1 MFRNSNKIPV
11 GGDRAGPLNSTKF
24 LKLKKNNMLKRVI
37 KAEPENV
44 LRRYLAMLLTVVTFI
59 TAIPLSNLMTA
70 KAVDE
75 YNYSLTVTIDLDG
88 GECDDIYYK
97 SNVDRDGCGYSG
109 GQWVDKLG
117 IGKTFLDRTSTPH
130 TVIGRGADTPCEG
143 TFTVRADA
151 VGITPHV
158 VISTPTRD
166 GYTFEGWDTNTDT
179 REYDGDTAFEVG
191 AYAPD
196 NITITATWS
205 KNEPDTS
212 NMTISWDSG
221 VDYVGA
227 DGYSSD
233 YDFTFSGQDHN
244 FPTGSTL
251 QLNAHIKDGYSI
263 VGFQEDAVSPGFI
276 WNDYWTNANY
286 PGVIFDSWSMNS
298 NRSIKVL
305 TKTTLSFSYDDGFT
319 NSSHTE
325 TVNTDSA
332 YKDYP
337 KFKEN
342 YELDYVEDLD
352 TGDKWYSYDGKDS
365 KGSYTSWTAYKPR
378 RIRYHSK
385 LAEGAKLTLNLDQ
398 NGATTKGTERVD
410 VYHNIKISD
419 VTIPKKEYTA
429 TFFDGN
435 KKVHDDIIDKFKFLG
450 YRNDEEGLI
459 HTNTTSKFRDYYR
472 PGSIGS
478 TSTTVTG
485 NATYEGTSTYPVTE
499 SGNKVTTTVYAG
511 SGDYSDVNFRL
522 DCYGYEGYVMVSYNG
537 GSDSGESWYVEASTE
552 DESSKEIYSGYD
564 FSADGYGYIYVK
576 DWIEIFVSGDS
587 NDWWTDIS
595 VVSVDMT
602 TLKKGYWYD
611 ENGKGLINY
620 PLNRNHTIKAVWS
633 GGDITLPEAPAKEG
647 YTFVGW
653 RTEDAKLQTANWSND
668 DEDYLDCKNNYGGD
682 VAKWFKASREGKAQN
697 DFATNYYLVPNSYYL
712 NDEVMHFQYY
722 YVDYAGDDVGLGKDT
737 KFIAC
742 YEEIPKVTLK
752 TSSDKGI
759 SRAYIDGN
767 VNTRSL
773 KVYPNTN
780 HTINAELNKGYKF
793 AGWYN
798 GNTLYSYSM
807 SKQITMGDKD
817 MLLVAKSNPINYKI
831 AYNLDGGTY
840 GTSHPTSAD
849 YDTMVTI
856 DNPSKSG
863 YTFTGWTIIGYD
875 STTSGH
881 NAATWTGETG
891 TSYKNLTAT
900 DGATVTFTATW
911 SKEAPKTANLQ
922 TTGDVGI
929 KTTSHPN
936 KTVVNIG
943 SSVQVSAV
951 LNTGYVFKGW
961 YNGDVKV
968 SDDLSFVYTMPNTD
982 TVLTAKTDIKWYTMT
997 FDPNGGILKNPGNNL
1012 YNAEWKNGNT
1022 VSVGWNI
1029 NDFCYMNGDIPTRR
1043 GYRFTGWYL
1052 GSESIYNKYG
1062 IAIKNSSL
1070 YSYDTDYHWRYD
1082 GNVTVK
1088 AGWDAINYKISYKV
1102 ATGAGSIPS
1111 QTVHYGDSFT
1121 LADGNAFTYT
1131 GHTFSHWY
1139 VRRSSDKKVFCYD
1152 GDWHTTDGS
1161 DLYGSDVSN
1170 WYPYNNNGLTFE
1182 MNDAW
1187 TRSDTDADE
1196 EFVFW
1201 GFWTADEYSIT
1212 YNLNG
1217 GTLNGKTNPDTYNVE
1232 TATFTLNNPT
1242 RLGYTFAG
1250 WSGTDITGTA
1260 KIVTVNKGS
1269 TGNRTYTA
1277 TWTPVNY
1284 TISYDLNGGAVVVSN
1299 PTSYNIE
1306 TPTFTLNNPV
1316 RLGYVFVGW
1325 TGSNGTTPQKAVSVY
1340 KGSTGNKSYKA
1351 NWTAADVG
1359 YTINHYVMDI
1369 NGNYP
1374 STPTKTERLSGF
1386 TDTSVTAKRL
1396 SLGNGFTY
1404 PDVQT
1409 VKVKADGT
1417 TVVNYYYSR
1426 NQYYLNLNGYLK
1438 QRVSENFADLTETV
1452 KDINGKDVKHTFAT
1466 SVVKVNGSVHAKGNG
1481 VTDFYEKVYY
1491 GSTYEIITTAK
1502 TGYTIIDN
1510 TGTFKGTI
1518 TGDTVVTPHV
1528 SINQYT
1534 VKYEPNKPSK
1544 ATNDVTKMADQ
1555 FVYYNRQRKLT
1566 TNTYKY
1572 TGYDF
1577 TGWNTKADG
1586 TGTAY
1591 TDGQTI
1597 ENLSSADGA
1606 VITLYAQWKI
1616 HTHKLKVYVS
1626 NENADGTFGSEW
1638 LWQDKILEYNT
1649 PYSYTGYVNDT
1660 VYQQISTSGTM
1671 YDSDITI
1678 HLKAMR
1684 KTFNQK
1690 LTVYYEQPDGSF
1702 DAGTVVINK
1711 AYRYGQTVSW
1721 NRNADVTYKAASIS
1735 WTVAG
1740 ANVKELKIYRQ
1751 QYKIIVNG
1759 ADKHT
1764 TTKGTGTYRYGY
1776 ELWITAEVEAGYH
1789 FINWNM
1795 DSSLTESSMK
1805 IEVTGDKTYT
1815 AYVEANKYLIT
1826 YNLNKPARA
1835 SSTPKLNTQ
1844 NTWEYEYNSKILYM
1858 PDKTTTLLTGWTF
1871 EGWYTE
1877 ADGGTKIKVG
1887 DIYKWIGNITLY
1899 AHWTENTYTI
1909 HYESDGGTAI
1919 NDINVKYEDPVKL
1932 SAVPYR
1938 PGYIFS
1944 YWNTK
1949 ADASGHSY
1957 EGSETVRHLST
1968 SGTVT
1973 LYAVWSKKAI
1983 AQIGAAVNMT
1993 EKNGYVFGHITDDS
2007 VSIRTYVIDENG
2019 NILIK

>member
-11 GGDRAGPLNSTKF
+11 GGDRAGPLNSMKF
-24 LKLKKNNMLKRVI
+24 LKLKKNNMLKRAI
-37 KAEPENV
+37 KAKPENV

-59 TAIPLSNLMTA
+59 TAIPLSNLMAA

-75 YNYSLTVTIDLDG
+75 YNYSITVTIDLNG
-88 GECDDIYYK
+88 GDSEDIYYK
-97 SNVDRDGCGYSG
+97 SNVDRDGCGYSE

-117 IGKTFLDRTSTPH
+117 IGKTFLDREGAEH

-151 VGITPHV
+151 VGITPYV

-166 GYTFEGWDTNTDT
+166 GYTFAGWDTNTDT
-179 REYDGDTAFEVG
+179 KEYDSDTAFEVG

-196 NITITATWS
+196 EVTITATWERNANS
-205 KNEPDTS
+205 
-212 NMTISWDSG
+212 MTISWDSG
-221 VDYVGA
+221 VDYVSV
-227 DGYSSD
+227 DNYSSD
-233 YDFTFSGQDHN
+233 YNYTTAGQSHDFGTGDTIITKAHLKSGYN
-244 FPTGSTL
+244 M
-251 QLNAHIKDGYSI
+251 
-263 VGFQEDAVSPGFI
+263 VGFQEGSKIWTDFSPKTK
-276 WNDYWTNANY
+276 YQSEY
-286 PGVIFDSWSMNS
+286 SDSWTMDG
-298 NRSIKVL
+298 NRSVKVI
-305 TKTTLSFSYDDGFT
+305 TETTLSFEYDSGFET
-319 NSSHTE
+319 SAHTE
-325 TVNTDSA
+325 TVQTDTY

-337 KFKEN
+337 KLKKN
-342 YELDYVEDLD
+342 YVIDYIEELGTDN
-352 TGDKWYSYDGKDS
+352 KWYTYDGRDS
-365 KGSYTSWTAYKPR
+365 NGSYTNWSAYKPR
-378 RIRYHSK
+378 KIKYHSK
-385 LAEGAKLTLNLDQ
+385 LSEDAKKELNLEQ
-398 NGATTKGTERVD
+398 NDATTKGTERVT
-410 VYHNIKISD
+410 VYQGMKISD
-419 VTIPKKEYTA
+419 ITIPKREYTA

-435 KKVHDDIIDKFKFLG
+435 TKVHSDIINKFKFLG
-450 YRNDEEGLI
+450 YWNDTEGLI
-459 HTNTTSKFRDYYR
+459 HTNTTSDFKNNYR
-472 PGSIGS
+472 PGDIGS
-478 TSTTVTG
+478 TNTTIDG
-485 NATYEGTSTYPVTE
+485 GATYDGTTTYPFYA
-499 SGNKVTTTVYAG
+499 SDKKLTTTVYAG
-511 SGDYSDVNFRL
+511 SSDYSSARFRL
-522 DCYGYEGYVMVSYNG
+522 DCYGFEGYVMVSYRG
-537 GSDSGESWYVEASTE
+537 GSDNGESWQIEAESE
-552 DESSKEIYSGYD
+552 DNNATVYSGYD
-564 FSADGYGYIYVK
+564 KSAEGYSYIYIK
-576 DWIEIFVSGDS
+576 DWIEIEACGDTS
-587 NDWWTDIS
+587 DWWTDIS
-595 VVSVDMT
+595 VVSIDTT

-611 ENGKGLINY
+611 TNGKGLINY
-620 PLNRNHTIKAVWS
+620 PLGRNHTVHARWD
-633 GGDITLPEAPAKEG
+633 GNDITLPEAPAKEG
-647 YTFVGW
+647 YTFIGW

-668 DEDYLDCKNNYGGD
+668 NKNYLDCKNNYGGD
-682 VAKWFKASREGKAQN
+682 VAKWLKASREGK
-697 DFATNYYLVPNSYYL
+697 TEYGGEYMYLVPDSYYL
-712 NDEVMHFQYY
+712 NNEVMHFQYY

-737 KFIAC
+737 RFIAC
-742 YEEIPKVTLK
+742 YDEIPKVTLR
-752 TSSDKGI
+752 TSAGKGI
-759 SRAYIDGN
+759 SKTYIDGTECTSGRE
-767 VNTRSL
+767 VYENT
-773 KVYPNTN
+773 T
-780 HTINAELNKGYKF
+780 HTISADVKKGYKF
-793 AGWYN
+793 DAWYSDGKIYSDIRN
-798 GNTLYSYSM
+798 TGVTVGNTDLSL
-807 SKQITMGDKD
+807 I
-817 MLLVAKSNPINYKI
+817 AKANAINYKI
-831 AYNLDGGTY
+831 SYNLDGGTH
-840 GTSHPTSAD
+840 GVLHPDSAE
-849 YDTMVTI
+849 YDSTVTI
-856 DNPSKSG
+856 SNPTKTG
-863 YTFTGWTIIGYD
+863 YTFTGWTITGYD

-881 NAATWTGETG
+881 TGSAWTGETR
-891 TSYKNLTAT
+891 TDYSNLTAE
-900 DGATVTFTATW
+900 DGATVTFTAKWT
-911 SKEAPKTANLQ
+911 KEAPKAANLQ

-929 KTTSHPN
+929 KATSHPD
-936 KTVVNIG
+936 KAVVNIG
-943 SSVQVSAV
+943 SNVQVSAV

-968 SDDLSFVYTMPNTD
+968 SDDLSFVYTMPNKD
-982 TVLTAKTDIKWYTMT
+982 TVLTAKT
-997 FDPNGGILKNPGNNL
+997 
-1012 YNAEWKNGNT
+1012 
-1022 VSVGWNI
+1022 
-1029 NDFCYMNGDIPTRR
+1029 
-1043 GYRFTGWYL
+1043 
-1052 GSESIYNKYG
+1052 
-1062 IAIKNSSL
+1062 
-1070 YSYDTDYHWRYD
+1070 
-1082 GNVTVK
+1082 
-1088 AGWDAINYKISYKV
+1088 
-1102 ATGAGSIPS
+1102 
-1111 QTVHYGDSFT
+1111 
-1121 LADGNAFTYT
+1121 
-1131 GHTFSHWY
+1131 
-1139 VRRSSDKKVFCYD
+1139 
-1152 GDWHTTDGS
+1152 
-1161 DLYGSDVSN
+1161 
-1170 WYPYNNNGLTFE
+1170 
-1182 MNDAW
+1182 
-1187 TRSDTDADE
+1187 
-1196 EFVFW
+1196 
-1201 GFWTADEYSIT
+1201 
-1212 YNLNG
+1212 
-1217 GTLNGKTNPDTYNVE
+1217 
-1232 TATFTLNNPT
+1232 
-1242 RLGYTFAG
+1242 
-1250 WSGTDITGTA
+1250 
-1260 KIVTVNKGS
+1260 
-1269 TGNRTYTA
+1269 
-1277 TWTPVNY
+1277 TPINY
-1284 TISYDLNGGAVVVSN
+1284 TISYDLNGGAVAVSN
-1299 PTSYNIE
+1299 PTGYNIE

-1316 RLGYVFVGW
+1316 KIGYTFVGW
-1325 TGSNGTTPQKAVSVY
+1325 TGSNGTTPQKNVSIY

-1369 NGNYP
+1369 NGNYQG
-1374 STPTKTERLSGF
+1374 TPTKTERLSGF

-1452 KDINGKDVKHTFAT
+1452 KDINGKDVNHTFAT
-1466 SVVKVNGSVHAKGNG
+1466 AVVKVNGSVHAKGNG

-1586 TGTAY
+1586 TGTTY

-1616 HTHKLKVYVS
+1616 HTHKLKIYVS
-1626 NENADGTFGSEW
+1626 NENADGSFESEW

-1660 VYQQISTSGTM
+1660 YQQISTSGTM
-1671 YDSDITI
+1671 YDSDIII

-1721 NRNADVTYKAASIS
+1721 SRSEDVRYKAGNIR
-1735 WTVAG
+1735 WTVSG
-1740 ANVKELKIYRQ
+1740 TNVKELKVYRQ
-1751 QYKIIVNG
+1751 QYKITVNG

-1776 ELWITAEVEAGYH
+1776 ELWIIAEVEAGYH

-1795 DSSLTESSMK
+1795 DRSLTAPSMK

-1815 AYVEANKYLIT
+1815 AYAEANKYLIT

-1844 NTWEYEYNSKILYM
+1844 NTLEYEYNSKILYM
-1858 PDKTTTLLTGWTF
+1858 PTTLLTGWTF

-1877 ADGGTKIKVG
+1877 ADGGTEIKIG
-1887 DIYKWIGNITLY
+1887 DIYKWIGDITLY

-1957 EGSETVRHLST
+1957 EGSETVRHLAT
-1968 SGTVT
+1968 GGTVT

-2019 NILIK
+2019 NITIK

>member
-11 GGDRAGPLNSTKF
+11 GGDRAGPLNSMKF
-24 LKLKKNNMLKRVI
+24 LKLKKNNMLKRAI
-37 KAEPENV
+37 KAKPENV

-59 TAIPLSNLMTA
+59 TAIPLSNLMAA

-75 YNYSLTVTIDLDG
+75 YNYSITVTIDLNG
-88 GECDDIYYK
+88 GDSEDIYYK
-97 SNVDRDGCGYSG
+97 SNVDRDGCGYSE

-117 IGKTFLDRTSTPH
+117 IGKTFLDREGAEH

-151 VGITPHV
+151 VGITPYV

-166 GYTFEGWDTNTDT
+166 GYTFAGWDTNTDT
-179 REYDGDTAFEVG
+179 KEYDSDTAFEVG

-196 NITITATWS
+196 EVTITATWERNANS
-205 KNEPDTS
+205 
-212 NMTISWDSG
+212 MTISWDSG
-221 VDYVGA
+221 VDYVSV
-227 DGYSSD
+227 DNYSSD
-233 YDFTFSGQDHN
+233 YNYTTAGQSHDFGTGDTIITKAHLKSGYN
-244 FPTGSTL
+244 M
-251 QLNAHIKDGYSI
+251 
-263 VGFQEDAVSPGFI
+263 VGFQEGSKIWTDFSPKTK
-276 WNDYWTNANY
+276 YQSEY
-286 PGVIFDSWSMNS
+286 SDSWTMDG
-298 NRSIKVL
+298 NRSVKVI
-305 TKTTLSFSYDDGFT
+305 TETTLSFEYDSGFET
-319 NSSHTE
+319 SAHTE
-325 TVNTDSA
+325 TVQTDTY

-337 KFKEN
+337 KLKKN
-342 YELDYVEDLD
+342 YVIDYIEELGTDN
-352 TGDKWYSYDGKDS
+352 KWYTYDGRDS
-365 KGSYTSWTAYKPR
+365 NGSYTNWSAYKPR
-378 RIRYHSK
+378 KIKYHSK
-385 LAEGAKLTLNLDQ
+385 LSEDAKKELNLEQ
-398 NGATTKGTERVD
+398 NDATTKGTERVT
-410 VYHNIKISD
+410 VYQGMKISD
-419 VTIPKKEYTA
+419 ITIPKREYTA

-435 KKVHDDIIDKFKFLG
+435 TKVHSDIINKFKFLG
-450 YRNDEEGLI
+450 YWNDTEGLI
-459 HTNTTSKFRDYYR
+459 HTNTTSDFKNNYR
-472 PGSIGS
+472 PGDIGS
-478 TSTTVTG
+478 TNTTIDG
-485 NATYEGTSTYPVTE
+485 GATYDGTTTYPFYA
-499 SGNKVTTTVYAG
+499 SDKKLTTTVYAG
-511 SGDYSDVNFRL
+511 SSDYSSARFRL
-522 DCYGYEGYVMVSYNG
+522 DCYGFEGYVMVSYRG
-537 GSDSGESWYVEASTE
+537 GSDNGESWQIEAESE
-552 DESSKEIYSGYD
+552 DNNATVYSGYD
-564 FSADGYGYIYVK
+564 KSAEGYSYIYIK
-576 DWIEIFVSGDS
+576 DWIEIEACGDTS
-587 NDWWTDIS
+587 DWWTDIS
-595 VVSVDMT
+595 VVSIDTT

-611 ENGKGLINY
+611 TNGKGLINY
-620 PLNRNHTIKAVWS
+620 PLGRNHTVHARWD
-633 GGDITLPEAPAKEG
+633 GNDITLPEAPAKEG
-647 YTFVGW
+647 YTFIGW

-668 DEDYLDCKNNYGGD
+668 NKNYLDCKNNYGGD
-682 VAKWFKASREGKAQN
+682 VAKWLKASREGK
-697 DFATNYYLVPNSYYL
+697 TEYGGEYMYLVPDSYYL
-712 NDEVMHFQYY
+712 NNEVMHFQYY

-737 KFIAC
+737 RFIAC
-742 YEEIPKVTLK
+742 YDEIPKVTLR
-752 TSSDKGI
+752 TSAGKGI
-759 SRAYIDGN
+759 SKTYIDGTECTSGRE
-767 VNTRSL
+767 VYENT
-773 KVYPNTN
+773 T
-780 HTINAELNKGYKF
+780 HTISADVKKGYKF
-793 AGWYN
+793 DAWYSDGKIYSDIRN
-798 GNTLYSYSM
+798 TGVTVGNTDLSL
-807 SKQITMGDKD
+807 I
-817 MLLVAKSNPINYKI
+817 AKANAINYKI
-831 AYNLDGGTY
+831 SYNLDGGTH
-840 GTSHPTSAD
+840 GVLHPDSAE
-849 YDTMVTI
+849 YDSTVTI
-856 DNPSKSG
+856 SNPTKTG
-863 YTFTGWTIIGYD
+863 YTFTGWTITGYD

-881 NAATWTGETG
+881 TGSAWTGETR
-891 TSYKNLTAT
+891 TDYSNLTAE
-900 DGATVTFTATW
+900 DGATVTFTAKWT
-911 SKEAPKTANLQ
+911 KEAPKAANLQ

-929 KTTSHPN
+929 KATSHPD
-936 KTVVNIG
+936 KAVVNIG
-943 SSVQVSAV
+943 SNVQVSAV

-968 SDDLSFVYTMPNTD
+968 SDDLSFVYTMPNKD
-982 TVLTAKTDIKWYTMT
+982 TVLTAKT
-997 FDPNGGILKNPGNNL
+997 
-1012 YNAEWKNGNT
+1012 
-1022 VSVGWNI
+1022 
-1029 NDFCYMNGDIPTRR
+1029 
-1043 GYRFTGWYL
+1043 
-1052 GSESIYNKYG
+1052 
-1062 IAIKNSSL
+1062 
-1070 YSYDTDYHWRYD
+1070 
-1082 GNVTVK
+1082 
-1088 AGWDAINYKISYKV
+1088 
-1102 ATGAGSIPS
+1102 
-1111 QTVHYGDSFT
+1111 
-1121 LADGNAFTYT
+1121 
-1131 GHTFSHWY
+1131 
-1139 VRRSSDKKVFCYD
+1139 
-1152 GDWHTTDGS
+1152 
-1161 DLYGSDVSN
+1161 
-1170 WYPYNNNGLTFE
+1170 
-1182 MNDAW
+1182 
-1187 TRSDTDADE
+1187 
-1196 EFVFW
+1196 
-1201 GFWTADEYSIT
+1201 
-1212 YNLNG
+1212 
-1217 GTLNGKTNPDTYNVE
+1217 
-1232 TATFTLNNPT
+1232 
-1242 RLGYTFAG
+1242 
-1250 WSGTDITGTA
+1250 
-1260 KIVTVNKGS
+1260 
-1269 TGNRTYTA
+1269 
-1277 TWTPVNY
+1277 TPINY
-1284 TISYDLNGGAVVVSN
+1284 TISYDLNGGAVAVSN
-1299 PTSYNIE
+1299 PTGYNIE

-1316 RLGYVFVGW
+1316 KIGYTFVGW
-1325 TGSNGTTPQKAVSVY
+1325 TGSNGTTPQKNVSIY

-1369 NGNYP
+1369 NGNYQG
-1374 STPTKTERLSGF
+1374 TPTKTERLSGF

-1452 KDINGKDVKHTFAT
+1452 KDINGKDVNHTFAT
-1466 SVVKVNGSVHAKGNG
+1466 AVVKVNGSVHAKGNG

-1626 NENADGTFGSEW
+1626 NENADGSFGNEW
-1638 LWQDKILEYNT
+1638 LWKDVTLEYNT

-1721 NRNADVTYKAASIS
+1721 NRNADVTYKAAGIS
-1735 WTVAG
+1735 WSVSGT
-1740 ANVKELKIYRQ
+1740 NVKELKVYRQ
-1751 QYKIIVNG
+1751 QYKITVNG
-1759 ADKHT
+1759 ADKHVT
-1764 TTKGTGTYRYGY
+1764 TTGSGTYRYGY

-1795 DSSLTESSMK
+1795 DRSLTAPSMK

-1844 NTWEYEYNSKILYM
+1844 NTLEYEYNSKILYM
-1858 PDKTTTLLTGWTF
+1858 PTTLLTGWTF

-1877 ADGGTKIKVG
+1877 ADGGTEIKIG
-1887 DIYKWIGNITLY
+1887 DIYKWIGDITLY

-1949 ADASGHSY
+1949 EDASGHSY
-1957 EGSETVRHLST
+1957 EGSETVRHLAT
-1968 SGTVT
+1968 GGTVT

-2019 NILIK
+2019 NITIK

>member
-831 AYNLDGGTY
+831 AYNLDGGT
-840 GTSHPTSAD
+840 
-849 YDTMVTI
+849 
-856 DNPSKSG
+856 
-863 YTFTGWTIIGYD
+863 
-875 STTSGH
+875 
-881 NAATWTGETG
+881 
-891 TSYKNLTAT
+891 
-900 DGATVTFTATW
+900 
-911 SKEAPKTANLQ
+911 
-922 TTGDVGI
+922 
-929 KTTSHPN
+929 
-936 KTVVNIG
+936 
-943 SSVQVSAV
+943 
-951 LNTGYVFKGW
+951 
-961 YNGDVKV
+961 
-968 SDDLSFVYTMPNTD
+968 
-982 TVLTAKTDIKWYTMT
+982 
-997 FDPNGGILKNPGNNL
+997 
-1012 YNAEWKNGNT
+1012 
-1022 VSVGWNI
+1022 
-1029 NDFCYMNGDIPTRR
+1029 
-1043 GYRFTGWYL
+1043 
-1052 GSESIYNKYG
+1052 
-1062 IAIKNSSL
+1062 
-1070 YSYDTDYHWRYD
+1070 
-1082 GNVTVK
+1082 
-1088 AGWDAINYKISYKV
+1088 
-1102 ATGAGSIPS
+1102 
-1111 QTVHYGDSFT
+1111 
-1121 LADGNAFTYT
+1121 
-1131 GHTFSHWY
+1131 
-1139 VRRSSDKKVFCYD
+1139 
-1152 GDWHTTDGS
+1152 
-1161 DLYGSDVSN
+1161 
-1170 WYPYNNNGLTFE
+1170 
-1182 MNDAW
+1182 
-1187 TRSDTDADE
+1187 
-1196 EFVFW
+1196 
-1201 GFWTADEYSIT
+1201 
-1212 YNLNG
+1212 
-1217 GTLNGKTNPDTYNVE
+1217 LNGKTNPDTYNVE

>member
-11 GGDRAGPLNSTKF
+11 GGDRAGPLNSMKF
-24 LKLKKNNMLKRVI
+24 LKLKKNNMLKRAI
-37 KAEPENV
+37 KAKPENV

-59 TAIPLSNLMTA
+59 TAIPLSNLMAA

-75 YNYSLTVTIDLDG
+75 YNYSITVTIDLNG
-88 GECDDIYYK
+88 GDSEDIYYK
-97 SNVDRDGCGYSG
+97 SNVDRDGCGYSE

-117 IGKTFLDRTSTPH
+117 IGKTFLDREGAEH

-151 VGITPHV
+151 VGITPYV

-166 GYTFEGWDTNTDT
+166 GYTFAGWDTNTDT
-179 REYDGDTAFEVG
+179 KEYDSDTAFEVG

-196 NITITATWS
+196 EVTITATWERNANS
-205 KNEPDTS
+205 
-212 NMTISWDSG
+212 MTISWDSG
-221 VDYVGA
+221 VDYVSV
-227 DGYSSD
+227 DNYSSD
-233 YDFTFSGQDHN
+233 YNYTTAGQSHDFGTGDTIITKAHLKSGYN
-244 FPTGSTL
+244 M
-251 QLNAHIKDGYSI
+251 
-263 VGFQEDAVSPGFI
+263 VGFQEGSKIWTDFSPKTK
-276 WNDYWTNANY
+276 YQSEY
-286 PGVIFDSWSMNS
+286 SDSWTMDG
-298 NRSIKVL
+298 NRSVKVI
-305 TKTTLSFSYDDGFT
+305 TETTLSFEYDSGFET
-319 NSSHTE
+319 SAHTE
-325 TVNTDSA
+325 TVQTDTY

-337 KFKEN
+337 KLKKN
-342 YELDYVEDLD
+342 YVIDYIEELGTDN
-352 TGDKWYSYDGKDS
+352 KWYTYDGRDS
-365 KGSYTSWTAYKPR
+365 NGSYTNWSAYKPR
-378 RIRYHSK
+378 KIKYHSK
-385 LAEGAKLTLNLDQ
+385 LSEDAKKELNLEQ
-398 NGATTKGTERVD
+398 NDATTKGTERVT
-410 VYHNIKISD
+410 VYQGMKISD
-419 VTIPKKEYTA
+419 ITIPKREYTA

-435 KKVHDDIIDKFKFLG
+435 TKVHSDIINKFKFLG
-450 YRNDEEGLI
+450 YWNDTEGLI
-459 HTNTTSKFRDYYR
+459 HTNTTSDFKNNYR
-472 PGSIGS
+472 PGDIGS
-478 TSTTVTG
+478 TNTTIDG
-485 NATYEGTSTYPVTE
+485 GATYDGTTTYPFYA
-499 SGNKVTTTVYAG
+499 SDKKLTTTVYAG
-511 SGDYSDVNFRL
+511 SSDYSSARFRL
-522 DCYGYEGYVMVSYNG
+522 DCYGFEGYVMVSYRG
-537 GSDSGESWYVEASTE
+537 GSDNGESWQIEAESE
-552 DESSKEIYSGYD
+552 DNNATVYSGYD
-564 FSADGYGYIYVK
+564 KSAEGYSYIYIK
-576 DWIEIFVSGDS
+576 DWIEIEACGDTS
-587 NDWWTDIS
+587 DWWTDIS
-595 VVSVDMT
+595 VVSIDTT

-611 ENGKGLINY
+611 TNGKGLINY
-620 PLNRNHTIKAVWS
+620 PLGRNHTVHARWD
-633 GGDITLPEAPAKEG
+633 GNDITLPEAPAKEG
-647 YTFVGW
+647 YTFIGW

-668 DEDYLDCKNNYGGD
+668 NKNYLDCKNNYGGD
-682 VAKWFKASREGKAQN
+682 VAKWLKASREGK
-697 DFATNYYLVPNSYYL
+697 TEYGGEYMYLVPDSYYL
-712 NDEVMHFQYY
+712 NNEVMHFQYY

-737 KFIAC
+737 RFIAC
-742 YEEIPKVTLK
+742 YDEIPKVTLR
-752 TSSDKGI
+752 TSAGKGI
-759 SRAYIDGN
+759 SKTYIDGTECTSGRE
-767 VNTRSL
+767 VYENT
-773 KVYPNTN
+773 T
-780 HTINAELNKGYKF
+780 HTISADVKKGYKF
-793 AGWYN
+793 DAWYSDGKIYSDIRN
-798 GNTLYSYSM
+798 TGVTVGNTDLSL
-807 SKQITMGDKD
+807 I
-817 MLLVAKSNPINYKI
+817 AKANAINYKI
-831 AYNLDGGTY
+831 SYNLDGGTH
-840 GTSHPTSAD
+840 GVLHPDSAE
-849 YDTMVTI
+849 YDSTVTI
-856 DNPSKSG
+856 SNPTKTG
-863 YTFTGWTIIGYD
+863 YTFTGWTITGYD

-881 NAATWTGETG
+881 TGSAWTGETR
-891 TSYKNLTAT
+891 TDYSNLTAE
-900 DGATVTFTATW
+900 DGATVTFTAKWT
-911 SKEAPKTANLQ
+911 KEAPKAANLQ

-929 KTTSHPN
+929 KATSHPD
-936 KTVVNIG
+936 KAVVNIG
-943 SSVQVSAV
+943 SNVQVSAV

-968 SDDLSFVYTMPNTD
+968 SDDLSFVYTMPNKD
-982 TVLTAKTDIKWYTMT
+982 TVLTAKT
-997 FDPNGGILKNPGNNL
+997 
-1012 YNAEWKNGNT
+1012 
-1022 VSVGWNI
+1022 
-1029 NDFCYMNGDIPTRR
+1029 
-1043 GYRFTGWYL
+1043 
-1052 GSESIYNKYG
+1052 
-1062 IAIKNSSL
+1062 
-1070 YSYDTDYHWRYD
+1070 
-1082 GNVTVK
+1082 
-1088 AGWDAINYKISYKV
+1088 
-1102 ATGAGSIPS
+1102 
-1111 QTVHYGDSFT
+1111 
-1121 LADGNAFTYT
+1121 
-1131 GHTFSHWY
+1131 
-1139 VRRSSDKKVFCYD
+1139 
-1152 GDWHTTDGS
+1152 
-1161 DLYGSDVSN
+1161 
-1170 WYPYNNNGLTFE
+1170 
-1182 MNDAW
+1182 
-1187 TRSDTDADE
+1187 
-1196 EFVFW
+1196 
-1201 GFWTADEYSIT
+1201 
-1212 YNLNG
+1212 
-1217 GTLNGKTNPDTYNVE
+1217 
-1232 TATFTLNNPT
+1232 
-1242 RLGYTFAG
+1242 
-1250 WSGTDITGTA
+1250 
-1260 KIVTVNKGS
+1260 
-1269 TGNRTYTA
+1269 
-1277 TWTPVNY
+1277 TPINY
-1284 TISYDLNGGAVVVSN
+1284 TISYDLNGGAVAVSN
-1299 PTSYNIE
+1299 PTGYNIE

-1316 RLGYVFVGW
+1316 KIGYTFVGW
-1325 TGSNGTTPQKAVSVY
+1325 TGSNGTTPQKNVSIY

-1369 NGNYP
+1369 NGNYQG
-1374 STPTKTERLSGF
+1374 TPTKTERLSGF

-1452 KDINGKDVKHTFAT
+1452 KDINGKDVNHTFAT
-1466 SVVKVNGSVHAKGNG
+1466 AVVKVNGSVHAKGNG

-1616 HTHKLKVYVS
+1616 HTHKLKIYVS
-1626 NENADGTFGSEW
+1626 NENADGSFESEW

-1660 VYQQISTSGTM
+1660 YQQISTSGTM
-1671 YDSDITI
+1671 YDSDIII

-1721 NRNADVTYKAASIS
+1721 SRSEDVRYKAGNIR
-1735 WTVAG
+1735 WTVSG
-1740 ANVKELKIYRQ
+1740 TNVKELKVYRQ
-1751 QYKIIVNG
+1751 QYKITVNG

-1776 ELWITAEVEAGYH
+1776 ELWIIAEVEAGYH

-1795 DSSLTESSMK
+1795 DRSLTAPSMK

-1815 AYVEANKYLIT
+1815 AYAEANKYLIT

-1858 PDKTTTLLTGWTF
+1858 PDKTTTILTGWTF

-1877 ADGGTKIKVG
+1877 ADGGTEIKIG
-1887 DIYKWIGNITLY
+1887 DIYKWIGDITLY

-1919 NDINVKYEDPVKL
+1919 IDINVKYEDPVKL

-1949 ADASGHSY
+1949 EDASGHLY
-1957 EGSETVRHLST
+1957 EGSETVRHLAT
-1968 SGTVT
+1968 GGTVT

-2019 NILIK
+2019 NITIK

>member
-1 MFRNSNKIPV
+1 M
-11 GGDRAGPLNSTKF
+11 GGDRAGPLNSMKF
-24 LKLKKNNMLKRVI
+24 LKLKKNNMLKRAI
-37 KAEPENV
+37 KAKPENV

-59 TAIPLSNLMTA
+59 TAIPLSNLMAA

-75 YNYSLTVTIDLDG
+75 YNYSITVTIDLNG
-88 GECDDIYYK
+88 GDSEDIYYK
-97 SNVDRDGCGYSG
+97 SNVDRDGCGYSE

-117 IGKTFLDRTSTPH
+117 IGKTFLDREGAEH

-151 VGITPHV
+151 VGITPYV

-166 GYTFEGWDTNTDT
+166 GYTFAGWDTNTDT
-179 REYDGDTAFEVG
+179 KEYDSDTAFEVG

-196 NITITATWS
+196 EVTITATWERNANS
-205 KNEPDTS
+205 
-212 NMTISWDSG
+212 MTISWDSG
-221 VDYVGA
+221 VDYVSV
-227 DGYSSD
+227 DNYSSD
-233 YDFTFSGQDHN
+233 YNYTTAGQSHDFGTGDTIITKAHLKSGYN
-244 FPTGSTL
+244 M
-251 QLNAHIKDGYSI
+251 
-263 VGFQEDAVSPGFI
+263 VGFQEGSKIWTDFSPKTK
-276 WNDYWTNANY
+276 YQSEY
-286 PGVIFDSWSMNS
+286 SDSWTMDG
-298 NRSIKVL
+298 NRSVKVI
-305 TKTTLSFSYDDGFT
+305 TETTLSFEYDSGFET
-319 NSSHTE
+319 SAHTE
-325 TVNTDSA
+325 TVQTDTY

-337 KFKEN
+337 KLKKN
-342 YELDYVEDLD
+342 YVIDYIEELGTDN
-352 TGDKWYSYDGKDS
+352 KWYTYDGRDS
-365 KGSYTSWTAYKPR
+365 NGSYTNWSAYKPR
-378 RIRYHSK
+378 KIKYHSK
-385 LAEGAKLTLNLDQ
+385 LSEDAKKELNLEQ
-398 NGATTKGTERVD
+398 NDATTKGTERVT
-410 VYHNIKISD
+410 VYQGMKISD
-419 VTIPKKEYTA
+419 ITIPKREYTA

-435 KKVHDDIIDKFKFLG
+435 TKVHSDIINKFKFLG
-450 YRNDEEGLI
+450 YWNDTEGLI
-459 HTNTTSKFRDYYR
+459 HTNTTSDFKNNYR
-472 PGSIGS
+472 PGDIGS
-478 TSTTVTG
+478 TNTTIDG
-485 NATYEGTSTYPVTE
+485 GATYDGTTTYPFYA
-499 SGNKVTTTVYAG
+499 SDKKLTTTVYAG
-511 SGDYSDVNFRL
+511 SSDYSSARFRL
-522 DCYGYEGYVMVSYNG
+522 DCYGFEGYVMVSYRG
-537 GSDSGESWYVEASTE
+537 GSDNGESWQIEAESE
-552 DESSKEIYSGYD
+552 DNNATVYSGYD
-564 FSADGYGYIYVK
+564 KSAEGYSYIYIK
-576 DWIEIFVSGDS
+576 DWIEIEACGDTS
-587 NDWWTDIS
+587 DWWTDIS
-595 VVSVDMT
+595 VVSIDTT

-611 ENGKGLINY
+611 TNGKGLINY
-620 PLNRNHTIKAVWS
+620 PLGRNHTVHARWD
-633 GGDITLPEAPAKEG
+633 GNDITLPEAPAKEG
-647 YTFVGW
+647 YTFIGW

-668 DEDYLDCKNNYGGD
+668 NKNYLDCKNNYGGD
-682 VAKWFKASREGKAQN
+682 VAKWLKASREGK
-697 DFATNYYLVPNSYYL
+697 TEYGGEYMYLVPDSYYL
-712 NDEVMHFQYY
+712 NNEVMHFQYY

-737 KFIAC
+737 RFIAC
-742 YEEIPKVTLK
+742 YDEIPKVTLR
-752 TSSDKGI
+752 TSAGKGI
-759 SRAYIDGN
+759 SKTYIDGTECTSGRE
-767 VNTRSL
+767 VYENT
-773 KVYPNTN
+773 T
-780 HTINAELNKGYKF
+780 HTISADVKKGYKF
-793 AGWYN
+793 DAWYSDGKIYSDIRN
-798 GNTLYSYSM
+798 TGVTVGNTDLSL
-807 SKQITMGDKD
+807 I
-817 MLLVAKSNPINYKI
+817 AKANAINYKI
-831 AYNLDGGTY
+831 SYNLDGGTH
-840 GTSHPTSAD
+840 GVLHPDSAE
-849 YDTMVTI
+849 YDSTVTI
-856 DNPSKSG
+856 SNPTKTG
-863 YTFTGWTIIGYD
+863 YTFTGWTITGYD

-881 NAATWTGETG
+881 TGSAWTGETR
-891 TSYKNLTAT
+891 TDYSNLTAE
-900 DGATVTFTATW
+900 DGATVTFTAKWT
-911 SKEAPKTANLQ
+911 KEAPKAANLQ

-929 KTTSHPN
+929 KATSHPD
-936 KTVVNIG
+936 KAVVNIG
-943 SSVQVSAV
+943 SNVQVSAV

-968 SDDLSFVYTMPNTD
+968 SDDLSFVYTMPNKD
-982 TVLTAKTDIKWYTMT
+982 TVLTAKT
-997 FDPNGGILKNPGNNL
+997 
-1012 YNAEWKNGNT
+1012 
-1022 VSVGWNI
+1022 
-1029 NDFCYMNGDIPTRR
+1029 
-1043 GYRFTGWYL
+1043 
-1052 GSESIYNKYG
+1052 
-1062 IAIKNSSL
+1062 
-1070 YSYDTDYHWRYD
+1070 
-1082 GNVTVK
+1082 
-1088 AGWDAINYKISYKV
+1088 
-1102 ATGAGSIPS
+1102 
-1111 QTVHYGDSFT
+1111 
-1121 LADGNAFTYT
+1121 
-1131 GHTFSHWY
+1131 
-1139 VRRSSDKKVFCYD
+1139 
-1152 GDWHTTDGS
+1152 
-1161 DLYGSDVSN
+1161 
-1170 WYPYNNNGLTFE
+1170 
-1182 MNDAW
+1182 
-1187 TRSDTDADE
+1187 
-1196 EFVFW
+1196 
-1201 GFWTADEYSIT
+1201 
-1212 YNLNG
+1212 
-1217 GTLNGKTNPDTYNVE
+1217 
-1232 TATFTLNNPT
+1232 
-1242 RLGYTFAG
+1242 
-1250 WSGTDITGTA
+1250 
-1260 KIVTVNKGS
+1260 
-1269 TGNRTYTA
+1269 
-1277 TWTPVNY
+1277 TPINY
-1284 TISYDLNGGAVVVSN
+1284 TISYDLNGGAVAVSN
-1299 PTSYNIE
+1299 PTGYNIE

-1316 RLGYVFVGW
+1316 KIGYTFVGW
-1325 TGSNGTTPQKAVSVY
+1325 TGSNGTTPQKNVSIY

-1369 NGNYP
+1369 NGNYQG
-1374 STPTKTERLSGF
+1374 TPTKTERLSGF

-1452 KDINGKDVKHTFAT
+1452 KDINGKDVNHTFAT
-1466 SVVKVNGSVHAKGNG
+1466 AVVKVNGSVHAKGNG

-1616 HTHKLKVYVS
+1616 HTHKLKIYVS
-1626 NENADGTFGSEW
+1626 NENADGSFESEW

-1660 VYQQISTSGTM
+1660 YQQISTSGTM
-1671 YDSDITI
+1671 YDSDIII

-1721 NRNADVTYKAASIS
+1721 SRSEDVRYKAGNIR
-1735 WTVAG
+1735 WTVSG
-1740 ANVKELKIYRQ
+1740 TNVKELKVYRQ
-1751 QYKIIVNG
+1751 QYKITVNG

-1776 ELWITAEVEAGYH
+1776 ELWIIAEVEVGYH

-1795 DSSLTESSMK
+1795 DRSLTAPSMK

-1815 AYVEANKYLIT
+1815 AYAEANKYLIT

-1858 PDKTTTLLTGWTF
+1858 PDKTTTILTGWTF

-1877 ADGGTKIKVG
+1877 ADGGTEIKIG
-1887 DIYKWIGNITLY
+1887 DIYKWIGDITLY

-1949 ADASGHSY
+1949 EDASGHLY
-1957 EGSETVRHLST
+1957 EGSETVRHLAT
-1968 SGTVT
+1968 GGTVT

-2019 NILIK
+2019 NITIK

>member
-1 MFRNSNKIPV
+1 M
-11 GGDRAGPLNSTKF
+11 GGDRAGPLNSMKF
-24 LKLKKNNMLKRVI
+24 LKLKKNNMLKRAI
-37 KAEPENV
+37 KAKPENV

-59 TAIPLSNLMTA
+59 TAIPLSNLMAA

-75 YNYSLTVTIDLDG
+75 YNYSITVTIDLNG
-88 GECDDIYYK
+88 GDSEDIYYK
-97 SNVDRDGCGYSG
+97 SNVDRDGCGYSE

-117 IGKTFLDRTSTPH
+117 IGKTFLDREGAEH

-151 VGITPHV
+151 VGITPYV

-166 GYTFEGWDTNTDT
+166 GYTFAGWDTNTDT
-179 REYDGDTAFEVG
+179 KEYDSDTAFEVG

-196 NITITATWS
+196 EVTITATWERNANS
-205 KNEPDTS
+205 
-212 NMTISWDSG
+212 MTISWDSG
-221 VDYVGA
+221 VDYVSV
-227 DGYSSD
+227 DNYSSD
-233 YDFTFSGQDHN
+233 YNYTTAGQSHDFGTGDTIITKAHLKSGYN
-244 FPTGSTL
+244 M
-251 QLNAHIKDGYSI
+251 
-263 VGFQEDAVSPGFI
+263 VGFQEGSKIWTDFSPKTK
-276 WNDYWTNANY
+276 YQSEY
-286 PGVIFDSWSMNS
+286 SDSWTMDG
-298 NRSIKVL
+298 NRSVKVI
-305 TKTTLSFSYDDGFT
+305 TETTLSFEYDSGFET
-319 NSSHTE
+319 SAHTE
-325 TVNTDSA
+325 TVQTDTY

-337 KFKEN
+337 KLKKN
-342 YELDYVEDLD
+342 YVIDYIEELGTDN
-352 TGDKWYSYDGKDS
+352 KWYTYDGRDS
-365 KGSYTSWTAYKPR
+365 NGSYTNWSAYKPR
-378 RIRYHSK
+378 KIKYHSK
-385 LAEGAKLTLNLDQ
+385 LSEDAKKELNLEQ
-398 NGATTKGTERVD
+398 NDATTKGTERVT
-410 VYHNIKISD
+410 VYQGMKISD
-419 VTIPKKEYTA
+419 ITIPKREYTA

-435 KKVHDDIIDKFKFLG
+435 TKVHSDIINKFKFLG
-450 YRNDEEGLI
+450 YWNDTEGLI
-459 HTNTTSKFRDYYR
+459 HTNTTSDFKNNYR
-472 PGSIGS
+472 PGDIGS
-478 TSTTVTG
+478 TNTTIDG
-485 NATYEGTSTYPVTE
+485 GATYDGTTTYPFYA
-499 SGNKVTTTVYAG
+499 SDKKLTTTVYAG
-511 SGDYSDVNFRL
+511 SSDYSSARFRL
-522 DCYGYEGYVMVSYNG
+522 DCYGFEGYVMVSYRG
-537 GSDSGESWYVEASTE
+537 GSDNGESWQIEAESE
-552 DESSKEIYSGYD
+552 DNNATVYSGYD
-564 FSADGYGYIYVK
+564 KSAEGYSYIYIK
-576 DWIEIFVSGDS
+576 DWIEIEACGDTS
-587 NDWWTDIS
+587 DWWTDIS
-595 VVSVDMT
+595 VVSIDTT

-611 ENGKGLINY
+611 TNGKGLINY
-620 PLNRNHTIKAVWS
+620 PLGRNHTVHARWD
-633 GGDITLPEAPAKEG
+633 GNDITLPEAPAKEG
-647 YTFVGW
+647 YTFIGW

-668 DEDYLDCKNNYGGD
+668 NKNYLDCKNNYGGD
-682 VAKWFKASREGKAQN
+682 VAKWLKASREGK
-697 DFATNYYLVPNSYYL
+697 TEYGGEYMYLVPDSYYL
-712 NDEVMHFQYY
+712 NNEVMHFQYY

-737 KFIAC
+737 RFIAC
-742 YEEIPKVTLK
+742 YDEIPKVTLR
-752 TSSDKGI
+752 TSAGKGI
-759 SRAYIDGN
+759 SKTYIDGTECTSGRE
-767 VNTRSL
+767 VYENT
-773 KVYPNTN
+773 T
-780 HTINAELNKGYKF
+780 HTISADVKKGYKF
-793 AGWYN
+793 DAWYSDGKIYSDIRN
-798 GNTLYSYSM
+798 TGVTVGNTDLSL
-807 SKQITMGDKD
+807 I
-817 MLLVAKSNPINYKI
+817 AKANAINYKI
-831 AYNLDGGTY
+831 SYNLDGGTH
-840 GTSHPTSAD
+840 GVLHPDSAE
-849 YDTMVTI
+849 YDSTVTI
-856 DNPSKSG
+856 SNPTKTG
-863 YTFTGWTIIGYD
+863 YTFTGWTITGYD

-881 NAATWTGETG
+881 TGSAWTGETR
-891 TSYKNLTAT
+891 TDYSNLTAE
-900 DGATVTFTATW
+900 DGATVTFTAKWT
-911 SKEAPKTANLQ
+911 KEAPKAANLQ

-929 KTTSHPN
+929 KATSHPD
-936 KTVVNIG
+936 KAVVNIG
-943 SSVQVSAV
+943 SNVQVSAV

-968 SDDLSFVYTMPNTD
+968 SDDLSFVYTMPNKD
-982 TVLTAKTDIKWYTMT
+982 TVLTAKT
-997 FDPNGGILKNPGNNL
+997 
-1012 YNAEWKNGNT
+1012 
-1022 VSVGWNI
+1022 
-1029 NDFCYMNGDIPTRR
+1029 
-1043 GYRFTGWYL
+1043 
-1052 GSESIYNKYG
+1052 
-1062 IAIKNSSL
+1062 
-1070 YSYDTDYHWRYD
+1070 
-1082 GNVTVK
+1082 
-1088 AGWDAINYKISYKV
+1088 
-1102 ATGAGSIPS
+1102 
-1111 QTVHYGDSFT
+1111 
-1121 LADGNAFTYT
+1121 
-1131 GHTFSHWY
+1131 
-1139 VRRSSDKKVFCYD
+1139 
-1152 GDWHTTDGS
+1152 
-1161 DLYGSDVSN
+1161 
-1170 WYPYNNNGLTFE
+1170 
-1182 MNDAW
+1182 
-1187 TRSDTDADE
+1187 
-1196 EFVFW
+1196 
-1201 GFWTADEYSIT
+1201 
-1212 YNLNG
+1212 
-1217 GTLNGKTNPDTYNVE
+1217 
-1232 TATFTLNNPT
+1232 
-1242 RLGYTFAG
+1242 
-1250 WSGTDITGTA
+1250 
-1260 KIVTVNKGS
+1260 
-1269 TGNRTYTA
+1269 
-1277 TWTPVNY
+1277 TPINY
-1284 TISYDLNGGAVVVSN
+1284 TISYDLNGGAVAVSN
-1299 PTSYNIE
+1299 PTGYNIE

-1316 RLGYVFVGW
+1316 KIGYTFVGW
-1325 TGSNGTTPQKAVSVY
+1325 TGSNGTTPQKNVSIY

-1369 NGNYP
+1369 NGNYQG
-1374 STPTKTERLSGF
+1374 TPTKTERLSGF

-1452 KDINGKDVKHTFAT
+1452 KDINGKDVNHTFAT
-1466 SVVKVNGSVHAKGNG
+1466 AVVKVNGSVHAKGNG

-1616 HTHKLKVYVS
+1616 HTHKLKIYVS
-1626 NENADGTFGSEW
+1626 NENADGSFESEW

-1660 VYQQISTSGTM
+1660 YQQISTSGTM
-1671 YDSDITI
+1671 YDSDIII

-1721 NRNADVTYKAASIS
+1721 SRSEDVRYKAGNIR
-1735 WTVAG
+1735 WTVSG
-1740 ANVKELKIYRQ
+1740 TNVKELKVYRQ
-1751 QYKIIVNG
+1751 QYKITVNG

-1776 ELWITAEVEAGYH
+1776 ELWIIAEVEAGYH

-1795 DSSLTESSMK
+1795 DRSLTAPSMK

-1815 AYVEANKYLIT
+1815 AYAEANKYLIT

-1858 PDKTTTLLTGWTF
+1858 PDKTTTILTGWTF

-1877 ADGGTKIKVG
+1877 ADGGTEIKIG
-1887 DIYKWIGNITLY
+1887 DIYKWIGDITLY

-1919 NDINVKYEDPVKL
+1919 NDIDVKYEDPVKL

-1949 ADASGHSY
+1949 EDASGHLY
-1957 EGSETVRHLST
+1957 EGSETVRHLAT
-1968 SGTVT
+1968 GGTVT

-2019 NILIK
+2019 NITIK

>member
-11 GGDRAGPLNSTKF
+11 GGDRAGPLNSMKF
-24 LKLKKNNMLKRVI
+24 LKLKKNNMLKRAI
-37 KAEPENV
+37 KAKPENV

-59 TAIPLSNLMTA
+59 TAIPLSNLMAA

-75 YNYSLTVTIDLDG
+75 YNYSITVTIDLNG
-88 GECDDIYYK
+88 GDSEDIYYK
-97 SNVDRDGCGYSG
+97 SNVDRDGCGYSE

-117 IGKTFLDRTSTPH
+117 IGKTFLDREGAEH

-151 VGITPHV
+151 VGITPYV

-166 GYTFEGWDTNTDT
+166 GYTFAGWDTNTDT
-179 REYDGDTAFEVG
+179 KEYDSDTAFEVG

-196 NITITATWS
+196 EVTITATWERNANS
-205 KNEPDTS
+205 
-212 NMTISWDSG
+212 MTISWDSG
-221 VDYVGA
+221 VDYVSV
-227 DGYSSD
+227 DNYSSD
-233 YDFTFSGQDHN
+233 YNYTTAGQSHDFGTGDTIITKAHLKSGYN
-244 FPTGSTL
+244 M
-251 QLNAHIKDGYSI
+251 
-263 VGFQEDAVSPGFI
+263 VGFQEGSKIWTDFSPKTK
-276 WNDYWTNANY
+276 YQSEY
-286 PGVIFDSWSMNS
+286 SDSWTMDG
-298 NRSIKVL
+298 NRSVKVI
-305 TKTTLSFSYDDGFT
+305 TETTLSFEYDSGFET
-319 NSSHTE
+319 SAHTE
-325 TVNTDSA
+325 TVQTDTY

-337 KFKEN
+337 KLKKN
-342 YELDYVEDLD
+342 YVIDYIEELGTDN
-352 TGDKWYSYDGKDS
+352 KWYTYDGRDS
-365 KGSYTSWTAYKPR
+365 NGSYTNWSAYKPR
-378 RIRYHSK
+378 KIKYHSK
-385 LAEGAKLTLNLDQ
+385 LSEDAKKELNLEQ
-398 NGATTKGTERVD
+398 NDATTKGTERVT
-410 VYHNIKISD
+410 VYQGMKISD
-419 VTIPKKEYTA
+419 ITIPKREYTA

-435 KKVHDDIIDKFKFLG
+435 TKVHSDIINKFKFLG
-450 YRNDEEGLI
+450 YWNDTEGLI
-459 HTNTTSKFRDYYR
+459 HTNTTSDFKNNYR
-472 PGSIGS
+472 PGDIGS
-478 TSTTVTG
+478 TNTTIDG
-485 NATYEGTSTYPVTE
+485 GATYDGTTTYPFYA
-499 SGNKVTTTVYAG
+499 SDKKLTTTVYAG
-511 SGDYSDVNFRL
+511 SSDYSSARFRL
-522 DCYGYEGYVMVSYNG
+522 DCYGFEGYVMVSYRG
-537 GSDSGESWYVEASTE
+537 GSDNGESWQIEAESE
-552 DESSKEIYSGYD
+552 DNNATVYSGYD
-564 FSADGYGYIYVK
+564 KSAEGYSYIYIK
-576 DWIEIFVSGDS
+576 DWIEIEACGDTS
-587 NDWWTDIS
+587 DWWTDIS
-595 VVSVDMT
+595 VVSIDTT

-611 ENGKGLINY
+611 TNGKGLINY
-620 PLNRNHTIKAVWS
+620 PLGRNHTVHARWD
-633 GGDITLPEAPAKEG
+633 GNDITLPEAPAKEG
-647 YTFVGW
+647 YTFIGW

-668 DEDYLDCKNNYGGD
+668 NKNYLDCKNNYGGD
-682 VAKWFKASREGKAQN
+682 VAKWLKASREGK
-697 DFATNYYLVPNSYYL
+697 TEYGGEYMYLVPDSYYL
-712 NDEVMHFQYY
+712 NNEVMHFQYY

-737 KFIAC
+737 RFIAC
-742 YEEIPKVTLK
+742 YDEIPKVTLR
-752 TSSDKGI
+752 TSAGKGI
-759 SRAYIDGN
+759 SKTYIDGTECTSGRE
-767 VNTRSL
+767 VYENT
-773 KVYPNTN
+773 T
-780 HTINAELNKGYKF
+780 HTISADVKKGYKF
-793 AGWYN
+793 DAWYSDGKIYSDIRN
-798 GNTLYSYSM
+798 TGVTVGNTDLSL
-807 SKQITMGDKD
+807 I
-817 MLLVAKSNPINYKI
+817 AKANAINYKI
-831 AYNLDGGTY
+831 SYNLDGGTH
-840 GTSHPTSAD
+840 GVLHPDSAE
-849 YDTMVTI
+849 YDSTVTI
-856 DNPSKSG
+856 SNPTKTG
-863 YTFTGWTIIGYD
+863 YTFTGWTITGYD

-881 NAATWTGETG
+881 TGSAWTGETR
-891 TSYKNLTAT
+891 TDYSNLTAE
-900 DGATVTFTATW
+900 DGATVTFTAKWT
-911 SKEAPKTANLQ
+911 KEAPKAANLQ

-929 KTTSHPN
+929 KATSHPD
-936 KTVVNIG
+936 KAVVNIG
-943 SSVQVSAV
+943 SNVQVSAV

-968 SDDLSFVYTMPNTD
+968 SDDLSFVYTMPNKD
-982 TVLTAKTDIKWYTMT
+982 TVLTAKT
-997 FDPNGGILKNPGNNL
+997 
-1012 YNAEWKNGNT
+1012 
-1022 VSVGWNI
+1022 
-1029 NDFCYMNGDIPTRR
+1029 
-1043 GYRFTGWYL
+1043 
-1052 GSESIYNKYG
+1052 
-1062 IAIKNSSL
+1062 
-1070 YSYDTDYHWRYD
+1070 
-1082 GNVTVK
+1082 
-1088 AGWDAINYKISYKV
+1088 
-1102 ATGAGSIPS
+1102 
-1111 QTVHYGDSFT
+1111 
-1121 LADGNAFTYT
+1121 
-1131 GHTFSHWY
+1131 
-1139 VRRSSDKKVFCYD
+1139 
-1152 GDWHTTDGS
+1152 
-1161 DLYGSDVSN
+1161 
-1170 WYPYNNNGLTFE
+1170 
-1182 MNDAW
+1182 
-1187 TRSDTDADE
+1187 
-1196 EFVFW
+1196 
-1201 GFWTADEYSIT
+1201 
-1212 YNLNG
+1212 
-1217 GTLNGKTNPDTYNVE
+1217 
-1232 TATFTLNNPT
+1232 
-1242 RLGYTFAG
+1242 
-1250 WSGTDITGTA
+1250 
-1260 KIVTVNKGS
+1260 
-1269 TGNRTYTA
+1269 
-1277 TWTPVNY
+1277 TPINY
-1284 TISYDLNGGAVVVSN
+1284 TISYDLNGGAVAVSN
-1299 PTSYNIE
+1299 PTGYNIE

-1316 RLGYVFVGW
+1316 KIGYTFVGW
-1325 TGSNGTTPQKAVSVY
+1325 TGSNGTTPQKNVSIY

-1369 NGNYP
+1369 NGNYQG
-1374 STPTKTERLSGF
+1374 TPTKTERLSGF

-1452 KDINGKDVKHTFAT
+1452 KDINGKDVNHTFAT
-1466 SVVKVNGSVHAKGNG
+1466 AVVKVNGSVHAKGNG

-1616 HTHKLKVYVS
+1616 HTHKLKIYVS
-1626 NENADGTFGSEW
+1626 NENADGSFESEW

-1660 VYQQISTSGTM
+1660 YQQISTSGTM
-1671 YDSDITI
+1671 YDSDIII

-1721 NRNADVTYKAASIS
+1721 SRSEDVRYKAGNIR
-1735 WTVAG
+1735 WTVSG
-1740 ANVKELKIYRQ
+1740 TNVKELKVYRQ
-1751 QYKIIVNG
+1751 QYKITVNG

-1776 ELWITAEVEAGYH
+1776 ELWIIAEVEVGYH

-1795 DSSLTESSMK
+1795 DRSLTAPSMK

-1815 AYVEANKYLIT
+1815 AYAEANKYLIT

-1858 PDKTTTLLTGWTF
+1858 PDKTTTILTGWTF

-1877 ADGGTKIKVG
+1877 ADGGTEIKIG
-1887 DIYKWIGNITLY
+1887 DIYKWIGDITLY

-1949 ADASGHSY
+1949 EDASGHLY
-1957 EGSETVRHLST
+1957 EGSETVRHLAT
-1968 SGTVT
+1968 GGTVT

-2019 NILIK
+2019 NITIK

>member
-11 GGDRAGPLNSTKF
+11 GGDRAGPLNSMKF
-24 LKLKKNNMLKRVI
+24 LKLKKNNMLKRAI
-37 KAEPENV
+37 KAKPENV

-59 TAIPLSNLMTA
+59 TAIPLSNLMAA

-75 YNYSLTVTIDLDG
+75 YNYSITVTIDLNG
-88 GECDDIYYK
+88 GDSEDIYYK
-97 SNVDRDGCGYSG
+97 SNVDRDGCGYSE

-117 IGKTFLDRTSTPH
+117 IGKTFLDREGAEH

-151 VGITPHV
+151 VGITPYV

-166 GYTFEGWDTNTDT
+166 GYTFAGWDTNTDT
-179 REYDGDTAFEVG
+179 KEYDSDTAFEVG

-196 NITITATWS
+196 EVTITATWERNANS
-205 KNEPDTS
+205 
-212 NMTISWDSG
+212 MTISWDSG
-221 VDYVGA
+221 VDYVSV
-227 DGYSSD
+227 DNYSSD
-233 YDFTFSGQDHN
+233 YNYTTAGQSHDFGTGDTIITKAHLKSGYN
-244 FPTGSTL
+244 M
-251 QLNAHIKDGYSI
+251 
-263 VGFQEDAVSPGFI
+263 VGFQEGSKIWTDFSPKTK
-276 WNDYWTNANY
+276 YQSEY
-286 PGVIFDSWSMNS
+286 SDSWTMDG
-298 NRSIKVL
+298 NRSVKVI
-305 TKTTLSFSYDDGFT
+305 TETTLSFEYDSGFET
-319 NSSHTE
+319 SAHTE
-325 TVNTDSA
+325 TVQTDTY

-337 KFKEN
+337 KLKKN
-342 YELDYVEDLD
+342 YVIDYIEELGTDN
-352 TGDKWYSYDGKDS
+352 KWYTYDGRDS
-365 KGSYTSWTAYKPR
+365 NGSYTNWSAYKPR
-378 RIRYHSK
+378 KIKYHSK
-385 LAEGAKLTLNLDQ
+385 LSEDAKKELNLEQ
-398 NGATTKGTERVD
+398 NDATTKGTERVT
-410 VYHNIKISD
+410 VYQGMKISD
-419 VTIPKKEYTA
+419 ITIPKREYTA

-435 KKVHDDIIDKFKFLG
+435 TKVHSDIINKFKFLG
-450 YRNDEEGLI
+450 YWNDTEGLI
-459 HTNTTSKFRDYYR
+459 HTNTTSDFKNNYR
-472 PGSIGS
+472 PGDIGS
-478 TSTTVTG
+478 TNTTIDG
-485 NATYEGTSTYPVTE
+485 GATYNGTTTYPFYA
-499 SGNKVTTTVYAG
+499 SDKKLTTTVYAG
-511 SGDYSDVNFRL
+511 SSDYSSARFRL
-522 DCYGYEGYVMVSYNG
+522 DCYGFEGYVMVSYRG
-537 GSDSGESWYVEASTE
+537 GSDNGESWQIEAESE
-552 DESSKEIYSGYD
+552 DNNATVYSGYD
-564 FSADGYGYIYVK
+564 KSAEGYSYIYIK
-576 DWIEIFVSGDS
+576 DWIEIEACGDTS
-587 NDWWTDIS
+587 DWWTDIS
-595 VVSVDMT
+595 VVSIDTT

-611 ENGKGLINY
+611 TNGKGLINY
-620 PLNRNHTIKAVWS
+620 PLGRNHTVHARWD
-633 GGDITLPEAPAKEG
+633 GNDITLPEAPAKEG
-647 YTFVGW
+647 YTFIGW

-668 DEDYLDCKNNYGGD
+668 NKNYLDCKNNYGGD
-682 VAKWFKASREGKAQN
+682 VAKWLKASREGK
-697 DFATNYYLVPNSYYL
+697 TEYGGEYMYLVPDSYYL
-712 NDEVMHFQYY
+712 NNEVMHFQYY

-737 KFIAC
+737 RFIAC
-742 YEEIPKVTLK
+742 YDEIPKVTLR
-752 TSSDKGI
+752 TSAGKGI
-759 SRAYIDGN
+759 SKTYIDGTECTSGRE
-767 VNTRSL
+767 VYENT
-773 KVYPNTN
+773 T
-780 HTINAELNKGYKF
+780 HTISADVKKGYKF
-793 AGWYN
+793 DAWYSDGKIYSDIRN
-798 GNTLYSYSM
+798 TGVTVGNTDLSL
-807 SKQITMGDKD
+807 I
-817 MLLVAKSNPINYKI
+817 AKANAINYKI
-831 AYNLDGGTY
+831 SYNLDGGTH
-840 GTSHPTSAD
+840 GVLHPDSAE
-849 YDTMVTI
+849 YDSTVTI
-856 DNPSKSG
+856 SNPTKTG
-863 YTFTGWTIIGYD
+863 YTFTGWTITGYD

-881 NAATWTGETG
+881 TGSAWTGETR
-891 TSYKNLTAT
+891 TDYSNLTAE
-900 DGATVTFTATW
+900 DGATVTFTAKWT
-911 SKEAPKTANLQ
+911 KEAPKAANLQ

-929 KTTSHPN
+929 KATSHPD
-936 KTVVNIG
+936 KAVVNIG
-943 SSVQVSAV
+943 SNVQVSAV

-968 SDDLSFVYTMPNTD
+968 SDDLSFVYTMPNKD
-982 TVLTAKTDIKWYTMT
+982 TVLTAKT
-997 FDPNGGILKNPGNNL
+997 
-1012 YNAEWKNGNT
+1012 
-1022 VSVGWNI
+1022 
-1029 NDFCYMNGDIPTRR
+1029 
-1043 GYRFTGWYL
+1043 
-1052 GSESIYNKYG
+1052 
-1062 IAIKNSSL
+1062 
-1070 YSYDTDYHWRYD
+1070 
-1082 GNVTVK
+1082 
-1088 AGWDAINYKISYKV
+1088 
-1102 ATGAGSIPS
+1102 
-1111 QTVHYGDSFT
+1111 
-1121 LADGNAFTYT
+1121 
-1131 GHTFSHWY
+1131 
-1139 VRRSSDKKVFCYD
+1139 
-1152 GDWHTTDGS
+1152 
-1161 DLYGSDVSN
+1161 
-1170 WYPYNNNGLTFE
+1170 
-1182 MNDAW
+1182 
-1187 TRSDTDADE
+1187 
-1196 EFVFW
+1196 
-1201 GFWTADEYSIT
+1201 
-1212 YNLNG
+1212 
-1217 GTLNGKTNPDTYNVE
+1217 
-1232 TATFTLNNPT
+1232 
-1242 RLGYTFAG
+1242 
-1250 WSGTDITGTA
+1250 
-1260 KIVTVNKGS
+1260 
-1269 TGNRTYTA
+1269 
-1277 TWTPVNY
+1277 TPINY
-1284 TISYDLNGGAVVVSN
+1284 TISYDLNGGAVAVSN
-1299 PTSYNIE
+1299 PTGYNIE

-1316 RLGYVFVGW
+1316 KIGYTFVGW
-1325 TGSNGTTPQKAVSVY
+1325 TGSNGTTPQKNVSIY

-1369 NGNYP
+1369 NGNYQG
-1374 STPTKTERLSGF
+1374 TPTKTERLSGF

-1452 KDINGKDVKHTFAT
+1452 KDINGKDVNHTFAT
-1466 SVVKVNGSVHAKGNG
+1466 AVVKVNGSVHAKGNG

-1616 HTHKLKVYVS
+1616 HTHKLKIYVS
-1626 NENADGTFGSEW
+1626 NENADGSFESEW

-1660 VYQQISTSGTM
+1660 YQQISTSGTM
-1671 YDSDITI
+1671 YDSDIII

-1721 NRNADVTYKAASIS
+1721 SRSEDVRYKAGNIR
-1735 WTVAG
+1735 WTVSG
-1740 ANVKELKIYRQ
+1740 TNVKELKVYRQ
-1751 QYKIIVNG
+1751 QYKITVNG

-1776 ELWITAEVEAGYH
+1776 ELWIIAEVEAGYH

-1795 DSSLTESSMK
+1795 DRSLTAPSMK

-1815 AYVEANKYLIT
+1815 AYAEANKYLIT

-1858 PDKTTTLLTGWTF
+1858 PDKTTTILTGWTF

-1877 ADGGTKIKVG
+1877 ADGGTEIKIG
-1887 DIYKWIGNITLY
+1887 DIYKWIGDITLY

-1949 ADASGHSY
+1949 EDASGHLY
-1957 EGSETVRHLST
+1957 EGSETVRHLAT
-1968 SGTVT
+1968 GGTVT

-2019 NILIK
+2019 NITIK

>member
-1 MFRNSNKIPV
+1 M
-11 GGDRAGPLNSTKF
+11 GGDRAGPLNSMKF
-24 LKLKKNNMLKRVI
+24 LKLKKNNMLKRAI
-37 KAEPENV
+37 KAKPENV

-59 TAIPLSNLMTA
+59 TAIPLSNLMAA

-75 YNYSLTVTIDLDG
+75 YNYSITVTIDLNG
-88 GECDDIYYK
+88 GDSEDIYYK
-97 SNVDRDGCGYSG
+97 SNVDRDGCGYSE

-117 IGKTFLDRTSTPH
+117 IGKTFLDREGAEH

-151 VGITPHV
+151 VGITPYV

-166 GYTFEGWDTNTDT
+166 GYTFAGWDTNTDT
-179 REYDGDTAFEVG
+179 KEYDSDTAFEVG

-196 NITITATWS
+196 EVTITATWERNANS
-205 KNEPDTS
+205 
-212 NMTISWDSG
+212 MTISWDSG
-221 VDYVGA
+221 VDYVSV
-227 DGYSSD
+227 DNYSSD
-233 YDFTFSGQDHN
+233 YNYTTAGQSHDFGTGDTIITKAHLKSGYN
-244 FPTGSTL
+244 M
-251 QLNAHIKDGYSI
+251 
-263 VGFQEDAVSPGFI
+263 VGFQEGSKIWTDFSPKTK
-276 WNDYWTNANY
+276 YQSEY
-286 PGVIFDSWSMNS
+286 SDSWTMDG
-298 NRSIKVL
+298 NRSVKVI
-305 TKTTLSFSYDDGFT
+305 TETTLSFEYDSGFET
-319 NSSHTE
+319 SAHTE
-325 TVNTDSA
+325 TVQTDTY

-337 KFKEN
+337 KLKKN
-342 YELDYVEDLD
+342 YVIDYIEELGTDN
-352 TGDKWYSYDGKDS
+352 KWYTYDGRDS
-365 KGSYTSWTAYKPR
+365 NGSYTNWSAYKPR
-378 RIRYHSK
+378 KIKYHSK
-385 LAEGAKLTLNLDQ
+385 LSEDAKKELNLEQ
-398 NGATTKGTERVD
+398 NDATTKGTERVT
-410 VYHNIKISD
+410 VYQGMKISD
-419 VTIPKKEYTA
+419 ITIPKREYTA

-435 KKVHDDIIDKFKFLG
+435 TKVHSDIINKFKFLG
-450 YRNDEEGLI
+450 YWNDTEGLI
-459 HTNTTSKFRDYYR
+459 HTNTTSDFKNNYR
-472 PGSIGS
+472 PGDIGS
-478 TSTTVTG
+478 TNTTIDG
-485 NATYEGTSTYPVTE
+485 GATYDGTTTYPFYA
-499 SGNKVTTTVYAG
+499 SDKKLTTTVYAG
-511 SGDYSDVNFRL
+511 SSDYSSARFRL
-522 DCYGYEGYVMVSYNG
+522 DCYGFEGYVMVSYRG
-537 GSDSGESWYVEASTE
+537 GSDNGESWQIEAESE
-552 DESSKEIYSGYD
+552 DNNATVYSGYD
-564 FSADGYGYIYVK
+564 KSAEGYSYIYIK
-576 DWIEIFVSGDS
+576 DWIEIEACGDTS
-587 NDWWTDIS
+587 DWWTDIS
-595 VVSVDMT
+595 VVSIDTT

-611 ENGKGLINY
+611 TNGKGLINY
-620 PLNRNHTIKAVWS
+620 PLGRNHTVHARWD
-633 GGDITLPEAPAKEG
+633 GNDITLPEAPAKEG
-647 YTFVGW
+647 YTFIGW

-668 DEDYLDCKNNYGGD
+668 NKNYLDCKNNYGGD
-682 VAKWFKASREGKAQN
+682 VAKWLKASREGK
-697 DFATNYYLVPNSYYL
+697 TEYGGEYMYLVPDSYYL
-712 NDEVMHFQYY
+712 NNEVMHFQYY

-737 KFIAC
+737 RFIAC
-742 YEEIPKVTLK
+742 YDEIPKVTLR
-752 TSSDKGI
+752 TSAGKGI
-759 SRAYIDGN
+759 SKTYIDGTECTSGRE
-767 VNTRSL
+767 VYENT
-773 KVYPNTN
+773 T
-780 HTINAELNKGYKF
+780 HTISADVKKGYKF
-793 AGWYN
+793 DAWYSDGKIYSDIRN
-798 GNTLYSYSM
+798 TGVTVGNTDLSL
-807 SKQITMGDKD
+807 I
-817 MLLVAKSNPINYKI
+817 AKANAINYKI
-831 AYNLDGGTY
+831 SYNLDGGTH
-840 GTSHPTSAD
+840 GVLHPDSAE
-849 YDTMVTI
+849 YDSTVTI
-856 DNPSKSG
+856 SNPTKTG
-863 YTFTGWTIIGYD
+863 YTFTGWTITGYD

-881 NAATWTGETG
+881 TGSAWTGETR
-891 TSYKNLTAT
+891 TDYSNLTAE
-900 DGATVTFTATW
+900 DGATVTFTAKWT
-911 SKEAPKTANLQ
+911 KEAPKAANLQ

-929 KTTSHPN
+929 KATSHPD
-936 KTVVNIG
+936 KAVVNIG
-943 SSVQVSAV
+943 SNVQVSAV

-968 SDDLSFVYTMPNTD
+968 SDDLSFVYTMPNKD
-982 TVLTAKTDIKWYTMT
+982 TVLTAKT
-997 FDPNGGILKNPGNNL
+997 
-1012 YNAEWKNGNT
+1012 
-1022 VSVGWNI
+1022 
-1029 NDFCYMNGDIPTRR
+1029 
-1043 GYRFTGWYL
+1043 
-1052 GSESIYNKYG
+1052 
-1062 IAIKNSSL
+1062 
-1070 YSYDTDYHWRYD
+1070 
-1082 GNVTVK
+1082 
-1088 AGWDAINYKISYKV
+1088 
-1102 ATGAGSIPS
+1102 
-1111 QTVHYGDSFT
+1111 
-1121 LADGNAFTYT
+1121 
-1131 GHTFSHWY
+1131 
-1139 VRRSSDKKVFCYD
+1139 
-1152 GDWHTTDGS
+1152 
-1161 DLYGSDVSN
+1161 
-1170 WYPYNNNGLTFE
+1170 
-1182 MNDAW
+1182 
-1187 TRSDTDADE
+1187 
-1196 EFVFW
+1196 
-1201 GFWTADEYSIT
+1201 
-1212 YNLNG
+1212 
-1217 GTLNGKTNPDTYNVE
+1217 
-1232 TATFTLNNPT
+1232 
-1242 RLGYTFAG
+1242 
-1250 WSGTDITGTA
+1250 
-1260 KIVTVNKGS
+1260 
-1269 TGNRTYTA
+1269 
-1277 TWTPVNY
+1277 TPINY
-1284 TISYDLNGGAVVVSN
+1284 TISYDLNGGAVAVSN
-1299 PTSYNIE
+1299 PTGYNIE

-1316 RLGYVFVGW
+1316 KIGYTFVGW
-1325 TGSNGTTPQKAVSVY
+1325 TGSNGTTPQKNVSIY

-1369 NGNYP
+1369 NGNYQG
-1374 STPTKTERLSGF
+1374 TPTKTERLSGF

-1452 KDINGKDVKHTFAT
+1452 KDINGKDVNHTFAT
-1466 SVVKVNGSVHAKGNG
+1466 AVVKVNGSVHAKGNG

-1616 HTHKLKVYVS
+1616 HTHKLKIYVS
-1626 NENADGTFGSEW
+1626 NENADGSFESEW

-1660 VYQQISTSGTM
+1660 YQQISTSGTM
-1671 YDSDITI
+1671 YDSDIII

-1721 NRNADVTYKAASIS
+1721 SRSEDVRYKAGNIR
-1735 WTVAG
+1735 WTVSG
-1740 ANVKELKIYRQ
+1740 TNVKELKVYRQ
-1751 QYKIIVNG
+1751 QYKITVNG

-1776 ELWITAEVEAGYH
+1776 ELWIIAEVEAGYH

-1795 DSSLTESSMK
+1795 DRSLTAPSMK

-1815 AYVEANKYLIT
+1815 AYAEANKYLIT

-1858 PDKTTTLLTGWTF
+1858 PDKTTTILTGWTF

-1877 ADGGTKIKVG
+1877 ADGGTEIKIG
-1887 DIYKWIGNITLY
+1887 DIYKWIGDITLY

-1949 ADASGHSY
+1949 EDASGHLY
-1957 EGSETVRHLST
+1957 EGSETVRHLAT
-1968 SGTVT
+1968 GGTVT

-2019 NILIK
+2019 NITIK

>member
-11 GGDRAGPLNSTKF
+11 GGDRAGPLNSMKF
-24 LKLKKNNMLKRVI
+24 LKLKKNNMLKRAI
-37 KAEPENV
+37 KAKPENV

-59 TAIPLSNLMTA
+59 TAIPLSNLMAA

-75 YNYSLTVTIDLDG
+75 YNYSITVTIDLNG
-88 GECDDIYYK
+88 GDSEDIYYK
-97 SNVDRDGCGYSG
+97 SNVDRDGCGYSE

-117 IGKTFLDRTSTPH
+117 IGKTFLDREGAEH

-151 VGITPHV
+151 VGITPYV

-166 GYTFEGWDTNTDT
+166 GYTFAGWDTNTDT
-179 REYDGDTAFEVG
+179 KEYDSDTAFEVG

-196 NITITATWS
+196 EVTITATWERNANS
-205 KNEPDTS
+205 
-212 NMTISWDSG
+212 MTISWDSG
-221 VDYVGA
+221 VDYVSV
-227 DGYSSD
+227 DNYSSD
-233 YDFTFSGQDHN
+233 YNYTTAGQSHDFGTGDTIITKAHLKSGYN
-244 FPTGSTL
+244 M
-251 QLNAHIKDGYSI
+251 
-263 VGFQEDAVSPGFI
+263 VGFQEGSKIWTDFSPKTK
-276 WNDYWTNANY
+276 YQSEY
-286 PGVIFDSWSMNS
+286 SDSWTMDG
-298 NRSIKVL
+298 NRSVKVI
-305 TKTTLSFSYDDGFT
+305 TETTLSFEYDSGFET
-319 NSSHTE
+319 SAHTE
-325 TVNTDSA
+325 TVQTDTY

-337 KFKEN
+337 KLKKN
-342 YELDYVEDLD
+342 YVIDYIEELGTDN
-352 TGDKWYSYDGKDS
+352 KWYTYDGRDS
-365 KGSYTSWTAYKPR
+365 NGSYTNWSAYKPR
-378 RIRYHSK
+378 KIKYHSK
-385 LAEGAKLTLNLDQ
+385 LSEDAKKELNLEQ
-398 NGATTKGTERVD
+398 NDATTKGTERVT
-410 VYHNIKISD
+410 VYQGMKISD
-419 VTIPKKEYTA
+419 ITIPKREYTA

-435 KKVHDDIIDKFKFLG
+435 TKVHSDIINKFKFLG
-450 YRNDEEGLI
+450 YWNDTEGLI
-459 HTNTTSKFRDYYR
+459 HTNTTSDFKNNYR
-472 PGSIGS
+472 PGDIGS
-478 TSTTVTG
+478 TNTTIDG
-485 NATYEGTSTYPVTE
+485 GATYNGTTTYPFYA
-499 SGNKVTTTVYAG
+499 SDKKLTTTVYAG
-511 SGDYSDVNFRL
+511 SSDYSSARFRL
-522 DCYGYEGYVMVSYNG
+522 DCYGFEGYVMVSYRG
-537 GSDSGESWYVEASTE
+537 GSDNGESWQIEAESE
-552 DESSKEIYSGYD
+552 DNNATVYSGYD
-564 FSADGYGYIYVK
+564 KSAEGYSYIYIK
-576 DWIEIFVSGDS
+576 DWIEIEACGDTS
-587 NDWWTDIS
+587 DWWTDIS
-595 VVSVDMT
+595 VVSIDTT

-611 ENGKGLINY
+611 TNGKGLINY
-620 PLNRNHTIKAVWS
+620 PLGRNHTVHARWD
-633 GGDITLPEAPAKEG
+633 GNDITLPEAPAKEG
-647 YTFVGW
+647 YTFIGW

-668 DEDYLDCKNNYGGD
+668 NKNYLDCKNNYGGD
-682 VAKWFKASREGKAQN
+682 VAKWLKASREGK
-697 DFATNYYLVPNSYYL
+697 TEYGGEYMYLVPDSYYL
-712 NDEVMHFQYY
+712 NNEVMHFQYY

-737 KFIAC
+737 RFIAC
-742 YEEIPKVTLK
+742 YDEIPKVTLR
-752 TSSDKGI
+752 TSAGKGI
-759 SRAYIDGN
+759 SKTYIDGTECTSGRE
-767 VNTRSL
+767 VYENT
-773 KVYPNTN
+773 T
-780 HTINAELNKGYKF
+780 HTISADVKKGYKF
-793 AGWYN
+793 DAWYSDGKIYSDIRN
-798 GNTLYSYSM
+798 TGVTVGNTDLSL
-807 SKQITMGDKD
+807 I
-817 MLLVAKSNPINYKI
+817 AKANAINYKI
-831 AYNLDGGTY
+831 SYNLDGGTH
-840 GTSHPTSAD
+840 GVLHPDSAE
-849 YDTMVTI
+849 YDSTVTI
-856 DNPSKSG
+856 SNPTKTG
-863 YTFTGWTIIGYD
+863 YTFTGWTITGYD

-881 NAATWTGETG
+881 TGSAWTGETR
-891 TSYKNLTAT
+891 TDYSNLTAE
-900 DGATVTFTATW
+900 DGATVTFTAKWT
-911 SKEAPKTANLQ
+911 KEAPKAANLQ

-929 KTTSHPN
+929 KATSHPD
-936 KTVVNIG
+936 KAVVNIG
-943 SSVQVSAV
+943 SNVQVSAV

-968 SDDLSFVYTMPNTD
+968 SDDLSFVYTMPNKD
-982 TVLTAKTDIKWYTMT
+982 TVLTAKT
-997 FDPNGGILKNPGNNL
+997 
-1012 YNAEWKNGNT
+1012 
-1022 VSVGWNI
+1022 
-1029 NDFCYMNGDIPTRR
+1029 
-1043 GYRFTGWYL
+1043 
-1052 GSESIYNKYG
+1052 
-1062 IAIKNSSL
+1062 
-1070 YSYDTDYHWRYD
+1070 
-1082 GNVTVK
+1082 
-1088 AGWDAINYKISYKV
+1088 
-1102 ATGAGSIPS
+1102 
-1111 QTVHYGDSFT
+1111 
-1121 LADGNAFTYT
+1121 
-1131 GHTFSHWY
+1131 
-1139 VRRSSDKKVFCYD
+1139 
-1152 GDWHTTDGS
+1152 
-1161 DLYGSDVSN
+1161 
-1170 WYPYNNNGLTFE
+1170 
-1182 MNDAW
+1182 
-1187 TRSDTDADE
+1187 
-1196 EFVFW
+1196 
-1201 GFWTADEYSIT
+1201 
-1212 YNLNG
+1212 
-1217 GTLNGKTNPDTYNVE
+1217 
-1232 TATFTLNNPT
+1232 
-1242 RLGYTFAG
+1242 
-1250 WSGTDITGTA
+1250 
-1260 KIVTVNKGS
+1260 
-1269 TGNRTYTA
+1269 
-1277 TWTPVNY
+1277 TPINY
-1284 TISYDLNGGAVVVSN
+1284 TISYDLNGGAVAVSN
-1299 PTSYNIE
+1299 PTGYNIE

-1316 RLGYVFVGW
+1316 KIGYTFVGW
-1325 TGSNGTTPQKAVSVY
+1325 TGSNGTTPQKNVSIY

-1369 NGNYP
+1369 NGNYQG
-1374 STPTKTERLSGF
+1374 TPTKTERLSGF

-1452 KDINGKDVKHTFAT
+1452 KDINGKDVNHTFAT
-1466 SVVKVNGSVHAKGNG
+1466 AVVKVNGSVHAKGNG

-1616 HTHKLKVYVS
+1616 HTHKLKIYVS
-1626 NENADGTFGSEW
+1626 NENADGSFESEW

-1660 VYQQISTSGTM
+1660 YQQISTSGTM
-1671 YDSDITI
+1671 YDSDIII

-1721 NRNADVTYKAASIS
+1721 SRSEDVRYKAGNIR
-1735 WTVAG
+1735 WTVSG
-1740 ANVKELKIYRQ
+1740 TNVKELKVYRQ
-1751 QYKIIVNG
+1751 QYKITVNG

-1776 ELWITAEVEAGYH
+1776 ELWIIAEVEAGYH

-1795 DSSLTESSMK
+1795 DRSLTAPSMK

-1815 AYVEANKYLIT
+1815 AYAEANKYLIT

-1858 PDKTTTLLTGWTF
+1858 PDKTTTILTGWTF

-1877 ADGGTKIKVG
+1877 ADGGTEIKIG
-1887 DIYKWIGNITLY
+1887 DIYKWIGDITLY

-1957 EGSETVRHLST
+1957 EGSETVRHLAT
-1968 SGTVT
+1968 GGTVT

-2019 NILIK
+2019 NITIK

>member
-11 GGDRAGPLNSTKF
+11 GGDRAGPLNSMKF
-24 LKLKKNNMLKRVI
+24 LKLKKNNMLKRAI
-37 KAEPENV
+37 KAKPENV

-59 TAIPLSNLMTA
+59 TAIPLSNLMAA

-75 YNYSLTVTIDLDG
+75 YNYSITVTIDLNG
-88 GECDDIYYK
+88 GDSEDIYYK
-97 SNVDRDGCGYSG
+97 SNVDRDGCGYSE

-117 IGKTFLDRTSTPH
+117 IGKTFLDREGAEH

-151 VGITPHV
+151 VGITPYV

-166 GYTFEGWDTNTDT
+166 GYTFAGWDTNTDT
-179 REYDGDTAFEVG
+179 KEYDSDTAFEVG

-196 NITITATWS
+196 EVTITATWERNANS
-205 KNEPDTS
+205 
-212 NMTISWDSG
+212 MTISWDSG
-221 VDYVGA
+221 VDYVSVDNYSA
-227 DGYSSD
+227 DYNYTTAGQSHDFGTGDTIITKAHLKSGY
-233 YDFTFSGQDHN
+233 N
-244 FPTGSTL
+244 M
-251 QLNAHIKDGYSI
+251 
-263 VGFQEDAVSPGFI
+263 VGFQEGSKIWTDFSPKTK
-276 WNDYWTNANY
+276 YQSEY
-286 PGVIFDSWSMNS
+286 SDSWTMDG
-298 NRSIKVL
+298 NRSVKVI
-305 TKTTLSFSYDDGFT
+305 TETTLSFEYDSGFET
-319 NSSHTE
+319 SAHTE
-325 TVNTDSA
+325 TVQTDTY

-337 KFKEN
+337 KLKKN
-342 YELDYVEDLD
+342 YVIDYIEELGTDN
-352 TGDKWYSYDGKDS
+352 KWYTYDGRDS
-365 KGSYTSWTAYKPR
+365 NGSYTNWSAYKPR
-378 RIRYHSK
+378 KIKYHSK
-385 LAEGAKLTLNLDQ
+385 LSEDAKKELNLEQ
-398 NGATTKGTERVD
+398 NDATTKGTERVT
-410 VYHNIKISD
+410 VYQGMKISD
-419 VTIPKKEYTA
+419 ITIPKREYTA

-435 KKVHDDIIDKFKFLG
+435 TKVHSDIINKFKFLG
-450 YRNDEEGLI
+450 YWNDTEGLI
-459 HTNTTSKFRDYYR
+459 HTNTTSDFKNNYR
-472 PGSIGS
+472 PGDIGS
-478 TSTTVTG
+478 TNTTIDG
-485 NATYEGTSTYPVTE
+485 GATYDGTTTYPFYA
-499 SGNKVTTTVYAG
+499 SDKKLTTTVYAG
-511 SGDYSDVNFRL
+511 SSDYSSARFRL
-522 DCYGYEGYVMVSYNG
+522 DCYGFEGYVMVSYRG
-537 GSDSGESWYVEASTE
+537 GSDNGESWQIEAESE
-552 DESSKEIYSGYD
+552 DNNATVYSGYD
-564 FSADGYGYIYVK
+564 KSAEGYSYIYIK
-576 DWIEIFVSGDS
+576 DWIEIEACGDTS
-587 NDWWTDIS
+587 DWWTDIS
-595 VVSVDMT
+595 VVSIDTT

-611 ENGKGLINY
+611 TNGKGLINY
-620 PLNRNHTIKAVWS
+620 PLGRNHTVHARWD
-633 GGDITLPEAPAKEG
+633 GNDITLPEAPAKEG
-647 YTFVGW
+647 YTFIGW

-668 DEDYLDCKNNYGGD
+668 NKNYLDCKNNYGGD
-682 VAKWFKASREGKAQN
+682 VAKWLKASREGK
-697 DFATNYYLVPNSYYL
+697 TEYGGEYMYLVPDSYYL
-712 NDEVMHFQYY
+712 NNEVMHFQYY

-737 KFIAC
+737 RFIAC
-742 YEEIPKVTLK
+742 YDEIPKVTLR
-752 TSSDKGI
+752 TSAGKGI
-759 SRAYIDGN
+759 SKTYIDGTECTSGRE
-767 VNTRSL
+767 VYENT
-773 KVYPNTN
+773 T
-780 HTINAELNKGYKF
+780 HTISADVKKGYKF
-793 AGWYN
+793 DAWYSDGKIYSDIRN
-798 GNTLYSYSM
+798 TGVTVGNTDLSL
-807 SKQITMGDKD
+807 I
-817 MLLVAKSNPINYKI
+817 AKANAINYKI
-831 AYNLDGGTY
+831 SYNLDGGTH
-840 GTSHPTSAD
+840 GVLHPDSAE
-849 YDTMVTI
+849 YDSTVTI
-856 DNPSKSG
+856 SNPTKTG
-863 YTFTGWTIIGYD
+863 YTFTGWTITGYD

-881 NAATWTGETG
+881 TGSAWTGETR
-891 TSYKNLTAT
+891 TDYSNLTAE
-900 DGATVTFTATW
+900 DGATVTFTAKWT
-911 SKEAPKTANLQ
+911 KEAPKAANLQ

-929 KTTSHPN
+929 KATSHPD
-936 KTVVNIG
+936 KAVVNIG
-943 SSVQVSAV
+943 SNVQVSAV

-968 SDDLSFVYTMPNTD
+968 SDDLSFVYTMPNKD
-982 TVLTAKTDIKWYTMT
+982 TVLTAKT
-997 FDPNGGILKNPGNNL
+997 
-1012 YNAEWKNGNT
+1012 
-1022 VSVGWNI
+1022 
-1029 NDFCYMNGDIPTRR
+1029 
-1043 GYRFTGWYL
+1043 
-1052 GSESIYNKYG
+1052 
-1062 IAIKNSSL
+1062 
-1070 YSYDTDYHWRYD
+1070 
-1082 GNVTVK
+1082 
-1088 AGWDAINYKISYKV
+1088 
-1102 ATGAGSIPS
+1102 
-1111 QTVHYGDSFT
+1111 
-1121 LADGNAFTYT
+1121 
-1131 GHTFSHWY
+1131 
-1139 VRRSSDKKVFCYD
+1139 
-1152 GDWHTTDGS
+1152 
-1161 DLYGSDVSN
+1161 
-1170 WYPYNNNGLTFE
+1170 
-1182 MNDAW
+1182 
-1187 TRSDTDADE
+1187 
-1196 EFVFW
+1196 
-1201 GFWTADEYSIT
+1201 
-1212 YNLNG
+1212 
-1217 GTLNGKTNPDTYNVE
+1217 
-1232 TATFTLNNPT
+1232 
-1242 RLGYTFAG
+1242 
-1250 WSGTDITGTA
+1250 
-1260 KIVTVNKGS
+1260 
-1269 TGNRTYTA
+1269 
-1277 TWTPVNY
+1277 TPINY
-1284 TISYDLNGGAVVVSN
+1284 TISYDLNGGAVAVSN
-1299 PTSYNIE
+1299 PTGYNIE

-1316 RLGYVFVGW
+1316 KIGYTFVGW
-1325 TGSNGTTPQKAVSVY
+1325 TGSNGTTPQKNVSIY

-1369 NGNYP
+1369 NGNYQG
-1374 STPTKTERLSGF
+1374 TPTKTERLSGF

-1452 KDINGKDVKHTFAT
+1452 KDINGKDVNHTFAT
-1466 SVVKVNGSVHAKGNG
+1466 AVVKVNGSVHAKGNG

-1616 HTHKLKVYVS
+1616 HTHKLKIYVS
-1626 NENADGTFGSEW
+1626 NENADGSFESEW

-1660 VYQQISTSGTM
+1660 YQQISTSGTM
-1671 YDSDITI
+1671 YDSDIII

-1721 NRNADVTYKAASIS
+1721 SRSEDVRYKAGNIR
-1735 WTVAG
+1735 WTVSG
-1740 ANVKELKIYRQ
+1740 TNVKELKVYRQ
-1751 QYKIIVNG
+1751 QYKITVNG

-1776 ELWITAEVEAGYH
+1776 ELWIIAEVEAGYH

-1795 DSSLTESSMK
+1795 DRSLTAPSMK

-1815 AYVEANKYLIT
+1815 AYAEANKYLIT

-1858 PDKTTTLLTGWTF
+1858 PDKTTTILTGWTF

-1877 ADGGTKIKVG
+1877 ADGGTEIKIG
-1887 DIYKWIGNITLY
+1887 DIYKWIGDITLY

-1949 ADASGHSY
+1949 EDASGHLY
-1957 EGSETVRHLST
+1957 EGSETVRHLAT
-1968 SGTVT
+1968 GGTVT

-2019 NILIK
+2019 NITIK

>member
-11 GGDRAGPLNSTKF
+11 GGDRAGPLNSMKF
-24 LKLKKNNMLKRVI
+24 LKLKKNNMLKRAI
-37 KAEPENV
+37 KAKPENV

-59 TAIPLSNLMTA
+59 TAIPLSNLMAA

-75 YNYSLTVTIDLDG
+75 YNYSITVTIDLNG
-88 GECDDIYYK
+88 GDSEDIYYK
-97 SNVDRDGCGYSG
+97 SNVDRDGCGYSE

-117 IGKTFLDRTSTPH
+117 IGKTFLDREGAEH

-151 VGITPHV
+151 VGITPYV

-166 GYTFEGWDTNTDT
+166 GYTFAGWDTNTDT
-179 REYDGDTAFEVG
+179 KEYDSDTAFEVG

-196 NITITATWS
+196 EVTITATWERNANS
-205 KNEPDTS
+205 
-212 NMTISWDSG
+212 MTISWDSG
-221 VDYVGA
+221 VDYVSV
-227 DGYSSD
+227 DNYSSD
-233 YDFTFSGQDHN
+233 YNYTTAGQSHDFGTGDTIITKAHLKSGYN
-244 FPTGSTL
+244 M
-251 QLNAHIKDGYSI
+251 
-263 VGFQEDAVSPGFI
+263 VGFQEGSKIWTDFSPKTK
-276 WNDYWTNANY
+276 YQSEY
-286 PGVIFDSWSMNS
+286 SDSWTMDG
-298 NRSIKVL
+298 NRSVKVI
-305 TKTTLSFSYDDGFT
+305 TETTLSFEYDSGFET
-319 NSSHTE
+319 SAHTE
-325 TVNTDSA
+325 TVQTDTY

-337 KFKEN
+337 KLKKN
-342 YELDYVEDLD
+342 YVIDYIEELGTDN
-352 TGDKWYSYDGKDS
+352 KWYTYDGRDS
-365 KGSYTSWTAYKPR
+365 NGSYTNWSAYKPR
-378 RIRYHSK
+378 KIKYHSK
-385 LAEGAKLTLNLDQ
+385 LSEDAKKELNLEQ
-398 NGATTKGTERVD
+398 NDATTKGTERVT
-410 VYHNIKISD
+410 VYQGMKISD
-419 VTIPKKEYTA
+419 ITIPKREYTA

-435 KKVHDDIIDKFKFLG
+435 TKVHSDIINKFKFLG
-450 YRNDEEGLI
+450 YWNDTEGLI
-459 HTNTTSKFRDYYR
+459 HTNTTSDFKNNYR
-472 PGSIGS
+472 PGDIGS
-478 TSTTVTG
+478 TNTTIDG
-485 NATYEGTSTYPVTE
+485 GATYDGTTTYPFYA
-499 SGNKVTTTVYAG
+499 SDKKLTTTVYAG
-511 SGDYSDVNFRL
+511 SSDYSSARFRL
-522 DCYGYEGYVMVSYNG
+522 DCYGFEGYVMVSYRG
-537 GSDSGESWYVEASTE
+537 GSDNGESWQIEAESE
-552 DESSKEIYSGYD
+552 DNNATVYSGYD
-564 FSADGYGYIYVK
+564 KSAEGYSYIYIK
-576 DWIEIFVSGDS
+576 DWIEIEACGDTS
-587 NDWWTDIS
+587 DWWTDIS
-595 VVSVDMT
+595 VVSIDTT

-611 ENGKGLINY
+611 TNGKGLINY
-620 PLNRNHTIKAVWS
+620 PLGRNHTVHARWD
-633 GGDITLPEAPAKEG
+633 GNDITLPEAPAKEG
-647 YTFVGW
+647 YTFIGW

-668 DEDYLDCKNNYGGD
+668 NKNYLDCKNNYGGD
-682 VAKWFKASREGKAQN
+682 VAKWLKASREGK
-697 DFATNYYLVPNSYYL
+697 TEYGGEYMYLVPDSYYL
-712 NDEVMHFQYY
+712 NNEVMHFQYY

-737 KFIAC
+737 RFIAC
-742 YEEIPKVTLK
+742 YDEIPKVTLR
-752 TSSDKGI
+752 TSAGKGI
-759 SRAYIDGN
+759 SKTYIDGTECTSGRE
-767 VNTRSL
+767 VYKNT
-773 KVYPNTN
+773 T
-780 HTINAELNKGYKF
+780 HTISADVKKGYKF
-793 AGWYN
+793 DAWYSDGKIYSDIRN
-798 GNTLYSYSM
+798 TGVTVGNTDLSL
-807 SKQITMGDKD
+807 I
-817 MLLVAKSNPINYKI
+817 AKANAINYKI
-831 AYNLDGGTY
+831 SYNLDGGTH
-840 GTSHPTSAD
+840 GVLHPDSAE
-849 YDTMVTI
+849 YDSTVTI
-856 DNPSKSG
+856 SNPTKTG
-863 YTFTGWTIIGYD
+863 YTFTGWTITGYD

-881 NAATWTGETG
+881 TGSAWTGETR
-891 TSYKNLTAT
+891 TDYSNLTAE
-900 DGATVTFTATW
+900 DGATVTFTAKWT
-911 SKEAPKTANLQ
+911 KEAPKAANLQ

-929 KTTSHPN
+929 KATSHPD
-936 KTVVNIG
+936 KAVVNIG
-943 SSVQVSAV
+943 SNVQVSAV

-968 SDDLSFVYTMPNTD
+968 SDDLSFVYTMPNKD
-982 TVLTAKTDIKWYTMT
+982 TVLTAKT
-997 FDPNGGILKNPGNNL
+997 
-1012 YNAEWKNGNT
+1012 
-1022 VSVGWNI
+1022 
-1029 NDFCYMNGDIPTRR
+1029 
-1043 GYRFTGWYL
+1043 
-1052 GSESIYNKYG
+1052 
-1062 IAIKNSSL
+1062 
-1070 YSYDTDYHWRYD
+1070 
-1082 GNVTVK
+1082 
-1088 AGWDAINYKISYKV
+1088 
-1102 ATGAGSIPS
+1102 
-1111 QTVHYGDSFT
+1111 
-1121 LADGNAFTYT
+1121 
-1131 GHTFSHWY
+1131 
-1139 VRRSSDKKVFCYD
+1139 
-1152 GDWHTTDGS
+1152 
-1161 DLYGSDVSN
+1161 
-1170 WYPYNNNGLTFE
+1170 
-1182 MNDAW
+1182 
-1187 TRSDTDADE
+1187 
-1196 EFVFW
+1196 
-1201 GFWTADEYSIT
+1201 
-1212 YNLNG
+1212 
-1217 GTLNGKTNPDTYNVE
+1217 
-1232 TATFTLNNPT
+1232 
-1242 RLGYTFAG
+1242 
-1250 WSGTDITGTA
+1250 
-1260 KIVTVNKGS
+1260 
-1269 TGNRTYTA
+1269 
-1277 TWTPVNY
+1277 TPINY
-1284 TISYDLNGGAVVVSN
+1284 TISYDLNGGAVAVSN
-1299 PTSYNIE
+1299 PTGYNIE

-1316 RLGYVFVGW
+1316 KIGYTFVGW
-1325 TGSNGTTPQKAVSVY
+1325 TGSNGTTPQKNVSIY

-1369 NGNYP
+1369 NGNYQG
-1374 STPTKTERLSGF
+1374 TPTKTERLSGF

-1452 KDINGKDVKHTFAT
+1452 KDINGKDVNHTFAT
-1466 SVVKVNGSVHAKGNG
+1466 AVVKVNGSVHAKGNG

-1616 HTHKLKVYVS
+1616 HTHKLKIYVS
-1626 NENADGTFGSEW
+1626 NENADGSFESEW

-1660 VYQQISTSGTM
+1660 YQQISTSGTM
-1671 YDSDITI
+1671 YDSDIII

-1721 NRNADVTYKAASIS
+1721 SRSEDVRYKAGNIR
-1735 WTVAG
+1735 WTVSG
-1740 ANVKELKIYRQ
+1740 TNVKELKVYRQ
-1751 QYKIIVNG
+1751 QYKITVNG

-1776 ELWITAEVEAGYH
+1776 ELWIIAEVEAGYH

-1795 DSSLTESSMK
+1795 DRSLTAPSMK

-1815 AYVEANKYLIT
+1815 AYAEANKYLIT

-1858 PDKTTTLLTGWTF
+1858 PDKTTTILTGWTF

-1877 ADGGTKIKVG
+1877 ADGGTEIKIG
-1887 DIYKWIGNITLY
+1887 DIYKWIGDITLY

-1949 ADASGHSY
+1949 EDASGHLY
-1957 EGSETVRHLST
+1957 EGSETVRHLAT
-1968 SGTVT
+1968 GGTVT

-2019 NILIK
+2019 NITIK

>member
-11 GGDRAGPLNSTKF
+11 GGDRAGPLNSMKF
-24 LKLKKNNMLKRVI
+24 LKLKKNNMLKRAI
-37 KAEPENV
+37 KAKPENV

-59 TAIPLSNLMTA
+59 TAIPLSNLMAA

-75 YNYSLTVTIDLDG
+75 YNYSITVTIDLNG
-88 GECDDIYYK
+88 GDSEDIYYK
-97 SNVDRDGCGYSG
+97 SNVDRDGCGYSE

-117 IGKTFLDRTSTPH
+117 IGKTFLDREGAEH

-151 VGITPHV
+151 VGITPYV

-166 GYTFEGWDTNTDT
+166 GYTFAGWDTNTDT
-179 REYDGDTAFEVG
+179 KEYDSDTAFEVG

-196 NITITATWS
+196 EVTITATWERNANS
-205 KNEPDTS
+205 
-212 NMTISWDSG
+212 MTISWDSG
-221 VDYVGA
+221 VDYVSV
-227 DGYSSD
+227 DNYSSD
-233 YDFTFSGQDHN
+233 YNYTTAGQSHDFGTGDTIITKAHLKSGYN
-244 FPTGSTL
+244 M
-251 QLNAHIKDGYSI
+251 
-263 VGFQEDAVSPGFI
+263 VGFQEGSKIWTDFSPKTK
-276 WNDYWTNANY
+276 YQSEY
-286 PGVIFDSWSMNS
+286 SDSWTMDG
-298 NRSIKVL
+298 NRSVKVI
-305 TKTTLSFSYDDGFT
+305 TETTLSFEYDSGFET
-319 NSSHTE
+319 SAHTE
-325 TVNTDSA
+325 TVQTDTY

-337 KFKEN
+337 KLKKN
-342 YELDYVEDLD
+342 YVIDYIEELGTDN
-352 TGDKWYSYDGKDS
+352 KWYTYDGRDS
-365 KGSYTSWTAYKPR
+365 NGSYTNWSAYKPR
-378 RIRYHSK
+378 KIKYHSK
-385 LAEGAKLTLNLDQ
+385 LSEDAKKELNLEQ
-398 NGATTKGTERVD
+398 NDATTKGTERVT
-410 VYHNIKISD
+410 VYQGMKISD
-419 VTIPKKEYTA
+419 ITIPKREYTA

-435 KKVHDDIIDKFKFLG
+435 TKVHSDIINKFKFLG
-450 YRNDEEGLI
+450 YWNDTEGLI
-459 HTNTTSKFRDYYR
+459 HTNTTSDFKNNYR
-472 PGSIGS
+472 PGDIGS
-478 TSTTVTG
+478 TNTTIDG
-485 NATYEGTSTYPVTE
+485 GATYDGTTTYPFYA
-499 SGNKVTTTVYAG
+499 SDKKLTTTVYAG
-511 SGDYSDVNFRL
+511 SSDYSSARFRL
-522 DCYGYEGYVMVSYNG
+522 DCYGFEGYVMVSYRG
-537 GSDSGESWYVEASTE
+537 GSDNGESWQIEAESE
-552 DESSKEIYSGYD
+552 DNNATVYSGYD
-564 FSADGYGYIYVK
+564 KSAEGYSYIYIK
-576 DWIEIFVSGDS
+576 DWIEIEACGDTS
-587 NDWWTDIS
+587 DWWTDIS
-595 VVSVDMT
+595 VVSIDTT

-611 ENGKGLINY
+611 TNGKGLINY
-620 PLNRNHTIKAVWS
+620 PLGRNHTVHARWD
-633 GGDITLPEAPAKEG
+633 GNDITLPEAPAKEG
-647 YTFVGW
+647 YTFIGW

-668 DEDYLDCKNNYGGD
+668 NKNYLDCKNNYGGD
-682 VAKWFKASREGKAQN
+682 VAKWLKASREGK
-697 DFATNYYLVPNSYYL
+697 TEYGGEYMYLVPDSYYL
-712 NDEVMHFQYY
+712 NNEVMHFQYY

-737 KFIAC
+737 RFIAC
-742 YEEIPKVTLK
+742 YDEIPKVTLR
-752 TSSDKGI
+752 TSAGKGI
-759 SRAYIDGN
+759 SKTYIDGTECTSGRE
-767 VNTRSL
+767 VYENT
-773 KVYPNTN
+773 T
-780 HTINAELNKGYKF
+780 HTISADVKKGYKF
-793 AGWYN
+793 DAWYSDGKIYSDIRN
-798 GNTLYSYSM
+798 TGVTVGNTDLSL
-807 SKQITMGDKD
+807 I
-817 MLLVAKSNPINYKI
+817 AKANAINYKI
-831 AYNLDGGTY
+831 SYNLDGGTH
-840 GTSHPTSAD
+840 GVLHPDSAE
-849 YDTMVTI
+849 YDSTVTI
-856 DNPSKSG
+856 SNPTKTG
-863 YTFTGWTIIGYD
+863 YTFTGWTITGYD

-881 NAATWTGETG
+881 TGSAWTGETR
-891 TSYKNLTAT
+891 TDYSNLTAE
-900 DGATVTFTATW
+900 DGATVTFTAKWT
-911 SKEAPKTANLQ
+911 KEAPKAANLQ

-929 KTTSHPN
+929 KATSHPD
-936 KTVVNIG
+936 KAVVNIG
-943 SSVQVSAV
+943 SNVQVSAV

-968 SDDLSFVYTMPNTD
+968 SDDLSFVYTMPNKD
-982 TVLTAKTDIKWYTMT
+982 TVLTAKT
-997 FDPNGGILKNPGNNL
+997 
-1012 YNAEWKNGNT
+1012 
-1022 VSVGWNI
+1022 
-1029 NDFCYMNGDIPTRR
+1029 
-1043 GYRFTGWYL
+1043 
-1052 GSESIYNKYG
+1052 
-1062 IAIKNSSL
+1062 
-1070 YSYDTDYHWRYD
+1070 
-1082 GNVTVK
+1082 
-1088 AGWDAINYKISYKV
+1088 
-1102 ATGAGSIPS
+1102 
-1111 QTVHYGDSFT
+1111 
-1121 LADGNAFTYT
+1121 
-1131 GHTFSHWY
+1131 
-1139 VRRSSDKKVFCYD
+1139 
-1152 GDWHTTDGS
+1152 
-1161 DLYGSDVSN
+1161 
-1170 WYPYNNNGLTFE
+1170 
-1182 MNDAW
+1182 
-1187 TRSDTDADE
+1187 
-1196 EFVFW
+1196 
-1201 GFWTADEYSIT
+1201 
-1212 YNLNG
+1212 
-1217 GTLNGKTNPDTYNVE
+1217 
-1232 TATFTLNNPT
+1232 
-1242 RLGYTFAG
+1242 
-1250 WSGTDITGTA
+1250 
-1260 KIVTVNKGS
+1260 
-1269 TGNRTYTA
+1269 
-1277 TWTPVNY
+1277 TPINY
-1284 TISYDLNGGAVVVSN
+1284 TISYDLNGGAVAVSN
-1299 PTSYNIE
+1299 PTGYNIE

-1316 RLGYVFVGW
+1316 KIGYTFVGW
-1325 TGSNGTTPQKAVSVY
+1325 TGSNGTTPQKNVSIY

-1369 NGNYP
+1369 NGNYQG
-1374 STPTKTERLSGF
+1374 TPTKTERLSGF

-1452 KDINGKDVKHTFAT
+1452 KDINGKDVNHTFAT
-1466 SVVKVNGSVHAKGNG
+1466 AVVKVNGSVHAKGNG

-1616 HTHKLKVYVS
+1616 HTHKLKIYVS
-1626 NENADGTFGSEW
+1626 NENADGSFESEW

-1660 VYQQISTSGTM
+1660 YQQISTSGTM
-1671 YDSDITI
+1671 YDSDIII

-1721 NRNADVTYKAASIS
+1721 SRSEDVRYKAGNIR
-1735 WTVAG
+1735 WTVSG
-1740 ANVKELKIYRQ
+1740 TNVKELKVYRQ
-1751 QYKIIVNG
+1751 QYKITVNG

-1776 ELWITAEVEAGYH
+1776 ELWIIAEVEAGYH

-1795 DSSLTESSMK
+1795 DRSLTAPSMK

-1815 AYVEANKYLIT
+1815 AYAEANKYLIT

-1844 NTWEYEYNSKILYM
+1844 NTLEYEYNSKILYM
-1858 PDKTTTLLTGWTF
+1858 PTTLLTGWTF

-1877 ADGGTKIKVG
+1877 ADGGTEIKIG
-1887 DIYKWIGNITLY
+1887 DIYKWIGDITLY

-1957 EGSETVRHLST
+1957 EGSETVRHLAT
-1968 SGTVT
+1968 GGTVT

-2019 NILIK
+2019 NITIK